1 MEHKYQMI
9 ADRLYRVKLVKKGN
23 HWIAIGLTAFT
34 LTAFTLGLGPTTIDA
49 ASLLPWRATT
59 PAEIAPRI
67 APTDQTYTFRAGDT
81 LWALAQVLGIDYH
94 TLMEWNG
101 LHEGDQYH
109 IPVGTVVKI
118 RGNHVTMTTPD
129 GRKLIDR
136 NLPPQAWRTQIGTT
150 NTILWPQVSSGRSSE
165 PIGTFGGLGTAA
177 TPLDQGSQPTTK
189 GDKPTVSVTP
199 GGEVP
204 ATSASGSAS
213 ETPTSGTD
221 TPVTSGDKPTSS
233 ATLGGE
239 VPATSAS
246 GAAGETPTSGTD
258 TPATSGNNSTTSVT
272 PGGEVPAT
280 SASGSA
286 SETPTSGT
294 DTPVTSGDKPTSS
307 ATLGGEA
314 PATSA
319 SGAAGETPTSGTDT
333 PVTSGDNPT
342 TSATPGGKTPATS
355 DSGTASETPTSGTD
369 TPVTSGDNPTSS
381 ATPGGKTPATS
392 DSGTASETPTSGTD
406 TPVTSGDNPTTSVT
420 PGREAPATSDSSTA
434 SETPTSGTETPVTS
448 GDNPTSSV
456 TPGRETPATSDSS
469 TASETPTSGTDTP
482 VTSGDNPTT
491 SVTPGREA
499 PATSGSASAGETPS
513 SGTETPATSGDNPTT
528 SVTPGR
534 EAPTT
539 SDSSTTSE
547 TPTSGT
553 DTPVTSG
560 DNPTTSATS
569 GGKAPATSASGS
581 ASETPTSGT
590 ETPVTSG
597 DNPTSSATLGGE
609 VPATSASGAA
619 GETPTSGTD
628 TPATSGNNST
638 TSVTPGGEVPATSA
652 SGSAS
657 ETPTSGT
664 ETPVTSG
671 DKPTSSA
678 TLGGEA
684 PATSASGA
692 AGETPT
698 SGTDTP
704 VTSGDKP
711 TSSATLG
718 GEAPATSASGAA
730 GETPTSGTDT
740 PVTSGDKPTSSA
752 TSGGEA
758 PATSGSTSAG
768 ETPTSGTDTPATS
781 ASGSAGETPTSG
793 TDTPATSGDNPTS
806 GSGAS
811 GEQPQSIDEVKP
823 TPRPQPKIDL
833 QPLQRRLLTG
843 QNVMTT
849 AAYYNADAAK
859 QLAYRTALAAASQLQ
874 YDPQVT
880 AEQMQAAIAQ
890 IDTAQATLDGQATD
904 FKAATI
910 LLKRY
915 DQRDQD
921 PRYHNATTTAQ
932 APYDEAVAALQ
943 KLMTT
948 PAVTQAMLDAA
959 VAQVEAT
966 QAKLDGAI
974 LSPAEQAKV
983 DAINEFKAT
992 VAYYQTAL
1000 QYVSP
1005 EYLPYAQSMLQFR
1018 GTNVL
1023 PYLNTYTTE
1032 DIQKNQTIL
1041 KQSMDLY
1048 IQSSAQQMQGR
1059 RDLEAAVTALQ
1070 NLVATRLT
1078 LYNEI
1083 NRVNDFIKG
1092 AQAMLADPDQAYQ
1105 YESQAATLQEVLTSA
1120 EAAQAAADKLI
1131 ADNNV
1136 RRQEALKQLMAEQ
1149 VPGTSTYVQYAD
1161 EHYKLTTTLKK
1172 VVERAELVNATLPY
1186 QGSVY
1191 EGAPLDPEYL
1201 QYRTVEDY
1209 LQVGTPAYDQLVA
1222 TVDRLKGQLQAEL
1235 EAGRGG
1241 QDAIN
1246 GDVTKAIRTVP
1257 TDADVAALKPLLN
1270 LADAYS
1276 QRMLKSVNLMRF
1288 AIGERPLELAPL
1300 NDKRKAMLAVHALA
1314 EYQAGLMPQFA
1325 GYSHLGSI
1333 AVLLAPH
1340 TMTAG
1345 YNENTYPSGNPPVIS
1360 QHLTPEYLADMES
1373 RLVLME
1379 GIKYFEGFFT
1389 DKEAKSG
1396 HFTTIIDMDH
1406 QYFYGVPII
1415 GTMDQVG
1422 NGFTKY
1428 RISSTGLF
1436 YQVADDNYK
1445 WWLRHFDSWP
1455 KVNPDTDLDKTDF
1468 SNL

>member
-1 MEHKYQMI
+1 MP
-9 ADRLYRVKLVKKGN
+9 ATSGDN
-23 HWIAIGLTAFT
+23 
-34 LTAFTLGLGPTTIDA
+34 PTTSA
-49 ASLLPWRATT
+49 
-59 PAEIAPRI
+59 
-67 APTDQTYTFRAGDT
+67 
-81 LWALAQVLGIDYH
+81 
-94 TLMEWNG
+94 
-101 LHEGDQYH
+101 
-109 IPVGTVVKI
+109 
-118 RGNHVTMTTPD
+118 
-129 GRKLIDR
+129 
-136 NLPPQAWRTQIGTT
+136 
-150 NTILWPQVSSGRSSE
+150 
-165 PIGTFGGLGTAA
+165 
-177 TPLDQGSQPTTK
+177 
-189 GDKPTVSVTP
+189 TP
-199 GGEVP
+199 GGEAP
-204 ATSASGSAS
+204 ATSD
-213 ETPTSGTD
+213 SGT
-221 TPVTSGDKPTSS
+221 
-233 ATLGGE
+233 
-239 VPATSAS
+239 
-246 GAAGETPTSGTD
+246 AGETPASGTD
-258 TPATSGNNSTTSVT
+258 TPATSGDNPTTSVT

-294 DTPVTSGDKPTSS
+294 DTP
-307 ATLGGEA
+307 AT
-314 PATSA
+314 
-319 SGAAGETPTSGTDT
+319 
-333 PVTSGDNPT
+333 
-342 TSATPGGKTPATS
+342 
-355 DSGTASETPTSGTD
+355 
-369 TPVTSGDNPTSS
+369 
-381 ATPGGKTPATS
+381 
-392 DSGTASETPTSGTD
+392 
-406 TPVTSGDNPTTSVT
+406 
-420 PGREAPATSDSSTA
+420 
-434 SETPTSGTETPVTS
+434 
-448 GDNPTSSV
+448 
-456 TPGRETPATSDSS
+456 
-469 TASETPTSGTDTP
+469 
-482 VTSGDNPTT
+482 
-491 SVTPGREA
+491 
-499 PATSGSASAGETPS
+499 
-513 SGTETPATSGDNPTT
+513 
-528 SVTPGR
+528 
-534 EAPTT
+534 
-539 SDSSTTSE
+539 
-547 TPTSGT
+547 
-553 DTPVTSG
+553 
-560 DNPTTSATS
+560 
-569 GGKAPATSASGS
+569 
-581 ASETPTSGT
+581 
-590 ETPVTSG
+590 
-597 DNPTSSATLGGE
+597 
-609 VPATSASGAA
+609 
-619 GETPTSGTD
+619 
-628 TPATSGNNST
+628 
-638 TSVTPGGEVPATSA
+638 
-652 SGSAS
+652 
-657 ETPTSGT
+657 
-664 ETPVTSG
+664 
-671 DKPTSSA
+671 
-678 TLGGEA
+678 
-684 PATSASGA
+684 
-692 AGETPT
+692 
-698 SGTDTP
+698 
-704 VTSGDKP
+704 
-711 TSSATLG
+711 
-718 GEAPATSASGAA
+718 
-730 GETPTSGTDT
+730 
-740 PVTSGDKPTSSA
+740 
-752 TSGGEA
+752 
-758 PATSGSTSAG
+758 
-768 ETPTSGTDTPATS
+768 
-781 ASGSAGETPTSG
+781 
-793 TDTPATSGDNPTS
+793 
-806 GSGAS
+806 S

-890 IDTAQATLDGQATD
+890 IDTAQAALDGQATD

-966 QAKLDGAI
+966 QAELDGAI
-974 LSPAEQAKV
+974 LNPAEQAKV

-1005 EYLPYAQSMLQFR
+1005 EYRQAAEGILQAY
-1018 GTNVL
+1018 GINVL
-1023 PYLNTYTTE
+1023 PNLKTYTTQG
-1032 DIQKNQTIL
+1032 IQDNLTQL
-1041 KQSMDLY
+1041 KRWMDLY

-1092 AQAMLADPDQAYQ
+1092 AQAILADPDQAYQ

-1276 QRMLKSVNLMRF
+1276 QRMLKTVNLMRF

>member
-204 ATSASGSAS
+204 ATS
-213 ETPTSGTD
+213 D
-221 TPVTSGDKPTSS
+221 SS
-233 ATLGGE
+233 
-239 VPATSAS
+239 P
-246 GAAGETPTSGTD
+246 
-258 TPATSGNNSTTSVT
+258 
-272 PGGEVPAT
+272 
-280 SASGSA
+280 
-286 SETPTSGT
+286 
-294 DTPVTSGDKPTSS
+294 
-307 ATLGGEA
+307 
-314 PATSA
+314 
-319 SGAAGETPTSGTDT
+319 AGETPTSGTDT
-333 PVTSGDNPT
+333 PVTSGEHPT
-342 TSATPGGKTPATS
+342 TSATPGG
-355 DSGTASETPTSGTD
+355 
-369 TPVTSGDNPTSS
+369 
-381 ATPGGKTPATS
+381 
-392 DSGTASETPTSGTD
+392 
-406 TPVTSGDNPTTSVT
+406 
-420 PGREAPATSDSSTA
+420 
-434 SETPTSGTETPVTS
+434 
-448 GDNPTSSV
+448 
-456 TPGRETPATSDSS
+456 ETPATSS
-469 TASETPTSGTDTP
+469 
-482 VTSGDNPTT
+482 
-491 SVTPGREA
+491 
-499 PATSGSASAGETPS
+499 SASAGETPTS
-513 SGTETPATSGDNPTT
+513 ETDTPATSGDNPTT
-528 SVTPGR
+528 SATPGG
-534 EAPTT
+534 EVPAT
-539 SDSSTTSE
+539 SDS
-547 TPTSGT
+547 
-553 DTPVTSG
+553 
-560 DNPTTSATS
+560 
-569 GGKAPATSASGS
+569 GS
-581 ASETPTSGT
+581 VGETPTSGT
-590 ETPVTSG
+590 ETPATSD
-597 DNPTSSATLGGE
+597 DNPTT
-609 VPATSASGAA
+609 
-619 GETPTSGTD
+619 
-628 TPATSGNNST
+628 
-638 TSVTPGGEVPATSA
+638 
-652 SGSAS
+652 
-657 ETPTSGT
+657 
-664 ETPVTSG
+664 
-671 DKPTSSA
+671 
-678 TLGGEA
+678 
-684 PATSASGA
+684 
-692 AGETPT
+692 
-698 SGTDTP
+698 
-704 VTSGDKP
+704 
-711 TSSATLG
+711 
-718 GEAPATSASGAA
+718 
-730 GETPTSGTDT
+730 
-740 PVTSGDKPTSSA
+740 SA

-932 APYDEAVAALQ
+932 APYDEAVAVLQ

-1276 QRMLKSVNLMRF
+1276 QRMLKTVNLMRF

>member
-1 MEHKYQMI
+1 MKHKYQMI

-23 HWIAIGLTAFT
+23 HWIAIGLTS
-34 LTAFTLGLGPTTIDA
+34 FTLGLGLTTIDAANA

-150 NTILWPQVSSGRSSE
+150 NAILWPQVSSGRSSE

-177 TPLDQGSQPTTK
+177 TPLDRGSQPTTK

-204 ATSASGSAS
+204 ATSASASAS
-213 ETPTSGTD
+213 ETPTTGTETPVTSGDNPTSSATPGGEVPATSASDSASETPTSGTDTPATSDSASASETPTSGTETPVTSDSGSVGETPTSGTD
-221 TPVTSGDKPTSS
+221 TPVTSGDNPTTSATPSGKTPATSDSSTASETPTTGTETPVTSGNNPTSS
-233 ATLGGE
+233 VTSGGE
-239 VPATSAS
+239 APATSGSAS
-246 GAAGETPTSGTD
+246 AGKTPTSGTD
-258 TPATSGNNSTTSVT
+258 TPATSGDNPTTSATPGGKAPATSDSSTASETPTTGTDTPVTSGDNPTTSVT

-294 DTPVTSGDKPTSS
+294 DTP
-307 ATLGGEA
+307 
-314 PATSA
+314 
-319 SGAAGETPTSGTDT
+319 
-333 PVTSGDNPT
+333 
-342 TSATPGGKTPATS
+342 
-355 DSGTASETPTSGTD
+355 
-369 TPVTSGDNPTSS
+369 
-381 ATPGGKTPATS
+381 
-392 DSGTASETPTSGTD
+392 
-406 TPVTSGDNPTTSVT
+406 
-420 PGREAPATSDSSTA
+420 
-434 SETPTSGTETPVTS
+434 
-448 GDNPTSSV
+448 
-456 TPGRETPATSDSS
+456 
-469 TASETPTSGTDTP
+469 
-482 VTSGDNPTT
+482 
-491 SVTPGREA
+491 
-499 PATSGSASAGETPS
+499 
-513 SGTETPATSGDNPTT
+513 
-528 SVTPGR
+528 
-534 EAPTT
+534 
-539 SDSSTTSE
+539 
-547 TPTSGT
+547 
-553 DTPVTSG
+553 
-560 DNPTTSATS
+560 
-569 GGKAPATSASGS
+569 ATSASGS
-581 ASETPTSGT
+581 
-590 ETPVTSG
+590 
-597 DNPTSSATLGGE
+597 
-609 VPATSASGAA
+609 
-619 GETPTSGTD
+619 
-628 TPATSGNNST
+628 
-638 TSVTPGGEVPATSA
+638 
-652 SGSAS
+652 
-657 ETPTSGT
+657 
-664 ETPVTSG
+664 
-671 DKPTSSA
+671 
-678 TLGGEA
+678 
-684 PATSASGA
+684 
-692 AGETPT
+692 
-698 SGTDTP
+698 
-704 VTSGDKP
+704 
-711 TSSATLG
+711 
-718 GEAPATSASGAA
+718 A

-781 ASGSAGETPTSG
+781 GNNPTSSATPGGEVPATSASGSAGETPSSGTDTPATSASGSAGEMPTSG

-806 GSGAS
+806 DSGAS

-843 QNVMTT
+843 QSVMTT

-890 IDTAQATLDGQATD
+890 IDTAQAALDGQATD

-1059 RDLEAAVTALQ
+1059 RDLEAAVAALQ

-1276 QRMLKSVNLMRF
+1276 QRMLKTVNLMRF

>member
-1 MEHKYQMI
+1 MKHKYQMI

-34 LTAFTLGLGPTTIDA
+34 LGLGLTTIDA

-129 GRKLIDR
+129 GRKLIDQ

-213 ETPTSGTD
+213 ETPTSGTDTPVTSGDKPTSSATLGGEAPATSASGAAGETPTSGTD

-333 PVTSGDNPT
+333 PVTSGD
-342 TSATPGGKTPATS
+342 
-355 DSGTASETPTSGTD
+355 
-369 TPVTSGDNPTSS
+369 
-381 ATPGGKTPATS
+381 
-392 DSGTASETPTSGTD
+392 
-406 TPVTSGDNPTTSVT
+406 
-420 PGREAPATSDSSTA
+420 
-434 SETPTSGTETPVTS
+434 
-448 GDNPTSSV
+448 
-456 TPGRETPATSDSS
+456 
-469 TASETPTSGTDTP
+469 
-482 VTSGDNPTT
+482 
-491 SVTPGREA
+491 
-499 PATSGSASAGETPS
+499 
-513 SGTETPATSGDNPTT
+513 
-528 SVTPGR
+528 
-534 EAPTT
+534 
-539 SDSSTTSE
+539 
-547 TPTSGT
+547 
-553 DTPVTSG
+553 
-560 DNPTTSATS
+560 
-569 GGKAPATSASGS
+569 
-581 ASETPTSGT
+581 
-590 ETPVTSG
+590 
-597 DNPTSSATLGGE
+597 
-609 VPATSASGAA
+609 
-619 GETPTSGTD
+619 
-628 TPATSGNNST
+628 
-638 TSVTPGGEVPATSA
+638 
-652 SGSAS
+652 
-657 ETPTSGT
+657 
-664 ETPVTSG
+664 
-671 DKPTSSA
+671 
-678 TLGGEA
+678 
-684 PATSASGA
+684 
-692 AGETPT
+692 
-698 SGTDTP
+698 
-704 VTSGDKP
+704 
-711 TSSATLG
+711 
-718 GEAPATSASGAA
+718 
-730 GETPTSGTDT
+730 
-740 PVTSGDKPTSSA
+740 KPTSSA

-811 GEQPQSIDEVKP
+811 GKQPQSIDEVKP

-1105 YESQAATLQEVLTSA
+1105 YESQAAKLKEVLTSA

-1276 QRMLKSVNLMRF
+1276 QRMLKTVNLMRF

-1415 GTMDQVG
+1415 GTMDAIG

>member
-1 MEHKYQMI
+1 MKNKYQMI

-23 HWIAIGLTAFT
+23 HWITIG
-34 LTAFTLGLGPTTIDA
+34 LTAFTLGLGLTTIDA

-150 NTILWPQVSSGRSSE
+150 NAILWPQVSSGRSSE
-165 PIGTFGGLGTAA
+165 PIGTFGGLRTAA
-177 TPLDQGSQPTTK
+177 TPLDRGNQPTTK
-189 GDKPTVSVTP
+189 GDNPTVSVTPGGEAPATSDSGAAGETPTSGTDTPATSGNNPTTSVTPGGEAPATSDSSTASETPSSGTETPATSGNNPTSSATP

-204 ATSASGSAS
+204 ATSASGSAGETPS
-213 ETPTSGTD
+213 SGTDTPATSGEHPTSSATPGGEVPATSASGSAGETPTSGTD
-221 TPVTSGDKPTSS
+221 TPATSGEHPTSS
-233 ATLGGE
+233 ATPGGE

-294 DTPVTSGDKPTSS
+294 DTP
-307 ATLGGEA
+307 
-314 PATSA
+314 
-319 SGAAGETPTSGTDT
+319 
-333 PVTSGDNPT
+333 
-342 TSATPGGKTPATS
+342 
-355 DSGTASETPTSGTD
+355 
-369 TPVTSGDNPTSS
+369 
-381 ATPGGKTPATS
+381 
-392 DSGTASETPTSGTD
+392 
-406 TPVTSGDNPTTSVT
+406 
-420 PGREAPATSDSSTA
+420 
-434 SETPTSGTETPVTS
+434 
-448 GDNPTSSV
+448 
-456 TPGRETPATSDSS
+456 
-469 TASETPTSGTDTP
+469 
-482 VTSGDNPTT
+482 
-491 SVTPGREA
+491 
-499 PATSGSASAGETPS
+499 
-513 SGTETPATSGDNPTT
+513 ATSGDTPTT
-528 SVTPGR
+528 
-534 EAPTT
+534 
-539 SDSSTTSE
+539 
-547 TPTSGT
+547 
-553 DTPVTSG
+553 
-560 DNPTTSATS
+560 
-569 GGKAPATSASGS
+569 
-581 ASETPTSGT
+581 
-590 ETPVTSG
+590 
-597 DNPTSSATLGGE
+597 
-609 VPATSASGAA
+609 
-619 GETPTSGTD
+619 
-628 TPATSGNNST
+628 
-638 TSVTPGGEVPATSA
+638 
-652 SGSAS
+652 
-657 ETPTSGT
+657 
-664 ETPVTSG
+664 
-671 DKPTSSA
+671 
-678 TLGGEA
+678 
-684 PATSASGA
+684 
-692 AGETPT
+692 
-698 SGTDTP
+698 
-704 VTSGDKP
+704 
-711 TSSATLG
+711 SATLG

-781 ASGSAGETPTSG
+781 GEHPTSSATPGGEVPATSASGSAGETPTSGTDTPATSASGSAGETPSSG

-811 GEQPQSIDEVKP
+811 GEQPQSIGEVKP

-833 QPLQRRLLTG
+833 QPLQRRLLTS
-843 QNVMTT
+843 QSVMTKAT
-849 AAYYNADAAK
+849 YYNADAAK
-859 QLAYRTALAAASQLQ
+859 QLAYRTALAAAGQLQ

-880 AEQMQAAIAQ
+880 TEQMQAAIAQ
-890 IDTAQATLDGQATD
+890 IDAAQAALDGQTTD
-904 FKAATI
+904 FNAATI

-921 PRYHNATTTAQ
+921 LRYHNATTTAQ

-966 QAKLDGAI
+966 QAKLDGAV

-1005 EYLPYAQSMLQFR
+1005 EYHQAAEGILQAY
-1018 GTNVL
+1018 GLNVL
-1023 PYLNTYTTE
+1023 PNLKTYTTQG
-1032 DIQKNQTIL
+1032 IQDNLTQL
-1041 KQSMDLY
+1041 KRWMDLY

-1059 RDLEAAVTALQ
+1059 RDLEAAVADLQ

-1105 YESQAATLQEVLTSA
+1105 YESQAATLKEVLTSA

-1276 QRMLKSVNLMRF
+1276 QRMLKTVNLMRF

-1415 GTMDQVG
+1415 GMMDQVG

-1445 WWLRHFDSWP
+1445 WWLRHFDSCP

>member
-34 LTAFTLGLGPTTIDA
+34 LGLGLTTIDA

-136 NLPPQAWRTQIGTT
+136 NLPPQVWRTQIGTT
-150 NTILWPQVSSGRSSE
+150 NAILWPQVSSGRSSE

-221 TPVTSGDKPTSS
+221 I
-233 ATLGGE
+233 
-239 VPATSAS
+239 
-246 GAAGETPTSGTD
+246 
-258 TPATSGNNSTTSVT
+258 
-272 PGGEVPAT
+272 
-280 SASGSA
+280 
-286 SETPTSGT
+286 
-294 DTPVTSGDKPTSS
+294 
-307 ATLGGEA
+307 
-314 PATSA
+314 
-319 SGAAGETPTSGTDT
+319 
-333 PVTSGDNPT
+333 PVTSGDNPM
-342 TSATPGGKTPATS
+342 TSATPGG
-355 DSGTASETPTSGTD
+355 
-369 TPVTSGDNPTSS
+369 
-381 ATPGGKTPATS
+381 
-392 DSGTASETPTSGTD
+392 
-406 TPVTSGDNPTTSVT
+406 
-420 PGREAPATSDSSTA
+420 EAPATSDSSTA
-434 SETPTSGTETPVTS
+434 SETPTSETDTPATS
-448 GDNPTSSV
+448 GDIPTTSA
-456 TPGRETPATSDSS
+456 TLGGEAPATSDSGV
-469 TASETPTSGTDTP
+469 AGETPTSGTDTP
-482 VTSGDNPTT
+482 ATSDDNPTT
-491 SVTPGREA
+491 SATPGGEV
-499 PATSGSASAGETPS
+499 PATSDSGSVGETPT

-528 SVTPGR
+528 SATPGG
-534 EAPTT
+534 EAPAT
-539 SDSSTTSE
+539 SASASAGE
-547 TPTSGT
+547 TPSSGT
-553 DTPVTSG
+553 DTPATSG
-560 DNPTTSATS
+560 DNPTTSATP
-569 GGKAPATSASGS
+569 GGEAPATSD
-581 ASETPTSGT
+581 SGT
-590 ETPVTSG
+590 
-597 DNPTSSATLGGE
+597 
-609 VPATSASGAA
+609 A

-628 TPATSGNNST
+628 TPATSGDNPT
-638 TSVTPGGEVPATSA
+638 TSATP
-652 SGSAS
+652 
-657 ETPTSGT
+657 
-664 ETPVTSG
+664 
-671 DKPTSSA
+671 
-678 TLGGEA
+678 GGEA
-684 PATSASGA
+684 PATSDSSTAS
-692 AGETPT
+692 
-698 SGTDTP
+698 
-704 VTSGDKP
+704 K
-711 TSSATLG
+711 
-718 GEAPATSASGAA
+718 
-730 GETPTSGTDT
+730 
-740 PVTSGDKPTSSA
+740 
-752 TSGGEA
+752 
-758 PATSGSTSAG
+758 
-768 ETPTSGTDTPATS
+768 
-781 ASGSAGETPTSG
+781 TPTSG

-811 GEQPQSIDEVKP
+811 DEQPQSIDEVKP

-843 QNVMTT
+843 QSVMTT

-890 IDTAQATLDGQATD
+890 IDAAQAALDGQATD
-904 FKAATI
+904 FNVATI

-915 DQRDQD
+915 DQREQD

-948 PAVTQAMLDAA
+948 PAVTQAMLDAT

-1005 EYLPYAQSMLQFR
+1005 EYRQAAEGILQAY
-1018 GTNVL
+1018 GINVL
-1023 PYLNTYTTE
+1023 PNLKTYTTQG
-1032 DIQKNQTIL
+1032 IQDNQASL
-1041 KQSMDLY
+1041 KRWMDLY

-1059 RDLEAAVTALQ
+1059 RDLEAAVIALQ

-1136 RRQEALKQLMAEQ
+1136 RRQEALEQLMAEQ

-1201 QYRTVEDY
+1201 QYRTVGDY

-1276 QRMLKSVNLMRF
+1276 QRMLKTVNLMRF
-1288 AIGERPLELAPL
+1288 AIGEHPLELAPL

>member
-1 MEHKYQMI
+1 MKHKYQMI

-34 LTAFTLGLGPTTIDA
+34 LGLGLTTIDA

-150 NTILWPQVSSGRSSE
+150 NAILWPQVSSGRSSE
-165 PIGTFGGLGTAA
+165 PIGTFGGLRTAA
-177 TPLDQGSQPTTK
+177 TPLDRGSQPTTK

-199 GGEVP
+199 GGEAPTTSGSASAGETPSSGTDTPATSGDNPTSSATPSGEVP
-204 ATSASGSAS
+204 ATSDSGLAG
-213 ETPTSGTD
+213 ETPTSGTE
-221 TPVTSGDKPTSS
+221 TPATSGDTPTTS
-233 ATLGGE
+233 ATPGGE
-239 VPATSAS
+239 VPATSDSGTADETPTSGSAS
-246 GAAGETPTSGTD
+246 AGETPSSGTDTPATSGDNPTSSATPSGEAPATSDSGTAGETPSSGMDTPATSGDNPTSSTTPGGEAPATSDSGTAGETPTSGTD
-258 TPATSGNNSTTSVT
+258 TPATSG
-272 PGGEVPAT
+272 E
-280 SASGSA
+280 
-286 SETPTSGT
+286 
-294 DTPVTSGDKPTSS
+294 
-307 ATLGGEA
+307 
-314 PATSA
+314 
-319 SGAAGETPTSGTDT
+319 
-333 PVTSGDNPT
+333 
-342 TSATPGGKTPATS
+342 
-355 DSGTASETPTSGTD
+355 
-369 TPVTSGDNPTSS
+369 
-381 ATPGGKTPATS
+381 
-392 DSGTASETPTSGTD
+392 
-406 TPVTSGDNPTTSVT
+406 
-420 PGREAPATSDSSTA
+420 
-434 SETPTSGTETPVTS
+434 
-448 GDNPTSSV
+448 
-456 TPGRETPATSDSS
+456 
-469 TASETPTSGTDTP
+469 
-482 VTSGDNPTT
+482 
-491 SVTPGREA
+491 
-499 PATSGSASAGETPS
+499 
-513 SGTETPATSGDNPTT
+513 
-528 SVTPGR
+528 
-534 EAPTT
+534 
-539 SDSSTTSE
+539 
-547 TPTSGT
+547 
-553 DTPVTSG
+553 
-560 DNPTTSATS
+560 
-569 GGKAPATSASGS
+569 
-581 ASETPTSGT
+581 
-590 ETPVTSG
+590 
-597 DNPTSSATLGGE
+597 
-609 VPATSASGAA
+609 
-619 GETPTSGTD
+619 
-628 TPATSGNNST
+628 
-638 TSVTPGGEVPATSA
+638 
-652 SGSAS
+652 
-657 ETPTSGT
+657 
-664 ETPVTSG
+664 
-671 DKPTSSA
+671 
-678 TLGGEA
+678 
-684 PATSASGA
+684 
-692 AGETPT
+692 
-698 SGTDTP
+698 
-704 VTSGDKP
+704 
-711 TSSATLG
+711 
-718 GEAPATSASGAA
+718 
-730 GETPTSGTDT
+730 
-740 PVTSGDKPTSSA
+740 
-752 TSGGEA
+752 
-758 PATSGSTSAG
+758 
-768 ETPTSGTDTPATS
+768 
-781 ASGSAGETPTSG
+781 
-793 TDTPATSGDNPTS
+793 NPTS

-833 QPLQRRLLTG
+833 QPLQRRLLTS
-843 QNVMTT
+843 QNVMAT

-890 IDTAQATLDGQATD
+890 IDAAQAALDGQATD

-1005 EYLPYAQSMLQFR
+1005 EYHQAAEGILQAY
-1018 GTNVL
+1018 GLNVL
-1023 PYLNTYTTE
+1023 PNLKTYTTQG
-1032 DIQKNQTIL
+1032 IQDNLTQL
-1041 KQSMDLY
+1041 KRWMDLY

-1059 RDLEAAVTALQ
+1059 RDLEAAVADLQ

-1276 QRMLKSVNLMRF
+1276 QRMLKTVNLMRF

>member
-280 SASGSA
+280 SAS
-286 SETPTSGT
+286 
-294 DTPVTSGDKPTSS
+294 V
-307 ATLGGEA
+307 
-314 PATSA
+314 
-319 SGAAGETPTSGTDT
+319 
-333 PVTSGDNPT
+333 
-342 TSATPGGKTPATS
+342 
-355 DSGTASETPTSGTD
+355 
-369 TPVTSGDNPTSS
+369 
-381 ATPGGKTPATS
+381 
-392 DSGTASETPTSGTD
+392 
-406 TPVTSGDNPTTSVT
+406 
-420 PGREAPATSDSSTA
+420 
-434 SETPTSGTETPVTS
+434 
-448 GDNPTSSV
+448 
-456 TPGRETPATSDSS
+456 
-469 TASETPTSGTDTP
+469 
-482 VTSGDNPTT
+482 
-491 SVTPGREA
+491 
-499 PATSGSASAGETPS
+499 
-513 SGTETPATSGDNPTT
+513 
-528 SVTPGR
+528 
-534 EAPTT
+534 
-539 SDSSTTSE
+539 
-547 TPTSGT
+547 
-553 DTPVTSG
+553 
-560 DNPTTSATS
+560 
-569 GGKAPATSASGS
+569 S

-590 ETPVTSG
+590 E
-597 DNPTSSATLGGE
+597 
-609 VPATSASGAA
+609 
-619 GETPTSGTD
+619 
-628 TPATSGNNST
+628 
-638 TSVTPGGEVPATSA
+638 
-652 SGSAS
+652 
-657 ETPTSGT
+657 
-664 ETPVTSG
+664 
-671 DKPTSSA
+671 
-678 TLGGEA
+678 
-684 PATSASGA
+684 
-692 AGETPT
+692 
-698 SGTDTP
+698 TP

-781 ASGSAGETPTSG
+781 ASGAAGETPTSG

-1276 QRMLKSVNLMRF
+1276 QRMLKTVNLMRF

>member
-34 LTAFTLGLGPTTIDA
+34 LGLGLTTIDA

-136 NLPPQAWRTQIGTT
+136 NLPPQVWRTQIGTT
-150 NTILWPQVSSGRSSE
+150 NAILWPQVSSGRSSE

-204 ATSASGSAS
+204 ATSDSSTAS

-221 TPVTSGDKPTSS
+221 TPVTSGDNPTTS
-233 ATLGGE
+233 ATPGGE
-239 VPATSAS
+239 APATSDSSTAS
-246 GAAGETPTSGTD
+246 ETPTSETD
-258 TPATSGNNSTTSVT
+258 TPATSGDNPTT
-272 PGGEVPAT
+272 
-280 SASGSA
+280 
-286 SETPTSGT
+286 
-294 DTPVTSGDKPTSS
+294 S

-314 PATSA
+314 PATSD
-319 SGAAGETPTSGTDT
+319 SGVAGETPTSGTDT

-342 TSATPGGKTPATS
+342 TSATPGGETPATS
-355 DSGTASETPTSGTD
+355 SSASAGETPTS
-369 TPVTSGDNPTSS
+369 
-381 ATPGGKTPATS
+381 
-392 DSGTASETPTSGTD
+392 ETD
-406 TPVTSGDNPTTSVT
+406 TPVTSGDNPTTSAT
-420 PGREAPATSDSSTA
+420 PGGEVPATSDSGSVG
-434 SETPTSGTETPVTS
+434 ETPT
-448 GDNPTSSV
+448 
-456 TPGRETPATSDSS
+456 
-469 TASETPTSGTDTP
+469 
-482 VTSGDNPTT
+482 
-491 SVTPGREA
+491 
-499 PATSGSASAGETPS
+499 

-528 SVTPGR
+528 SATPGG
-534 EAPTT
+534 E
-539 SDSSTTSE
+539 
-547 TPTSGT
+547 
-553 DTPVTSG
+553 
-560 DNPTTSATS
+560 
-569 GGKAPATSASGS
+569 APATSDSTS

-590 ETPVTSG
+590 ETPATSG
-597 DNPTSSATLGGE
+597 DNPTTSAT
-609 VPATSASGAA
+609 P
-619 GETPTSGTD
+619 
-628 TPATSGNNST
+628 
-638 TSVTPGGEVPATSA
+638 
-652 SGSAS
+652 
-657 ETPTSGT
+657 
-664 ETPVTSG
+664 
-671 DKPTSSA
+671 
-678 TLGGEA
+678 GGEA
-684 PATSASGA
+684 PATSDS
-692 AGETPT
+692 
-698 SGTDTP
+698 
-704 VTSGDKP
+704 
-711 TSSATLG
+711 
-718 GEAPATSASGAA
+718 TSAS
-730 GETPTSGTDT
+730 
-740 PVTSGDKPTSSA
+740 
-752 TSGGEA
+752 
-758 PATSGSTSAG
+758 
-768 ETPTSGTDTPATS
+768 
-781 ASGSAGETPTSG
+781 ETPTSG

-843 QNVMTT
+843 QSVMTT

-890 IDTAQATLDGQATD
+890 IDAAQAALDGQATD
-904 FKAATI
+904 FNVATI

-915 DQRDQD
+915 DQREQD

-1005 EYLPYAQSMLQFR
+1005 EYRQAAEGILQAY
-1018 GTNVL
+1018 GINVL
-1023 PYLNTYTTE
+1023 PNLKTYTTQG
-1032 DIQKNQTIL
+1032 IQDNQASL
-1041 KQSMDLY
+1041 KRWMDLY

-1059 RDLEAAVTALQ
+1059 RDLEAAVIALQ

-1136 RRQEALKQLMAEQ
+1136 RRQEALEQLMAEQ

-1201 QYRTVEDY
+1201 QYRTVGDY

-1276 QRMLKSVNLMRF
+1276 QRMLKTVNLMRF
-1288 AIGERPLELAPL
+1288 AIGEHPLELAPL

>member
-34 LTAFTLGLGPTTIDA
+34 LGLGLTTIDA

-136 NLPPQAWRTQIGTT
+136 NLPPQVWRTQIGTT
-150 NTILWPQVSSGRSSE
+150 NAILWPQVSSGRSSE

-204 ATSASGSAS
+204 ATSDSSTAS

-221 TPVTSGDKPTSS
+221 TPVTSGDNPTTS
-233 ATLGGE
+233 ATPGGE
-239 VPATSAS
+239 APATSDSSTAS
-246 GAAGETPTSGTD
+246 ETPTSETD
-258 TPATSGNNSTTSVT
+258 TPATSGDNPTT
-272 PGGEVPAT
+272 
-280 SASGSA
+280 
-286 SETPTSGT
+286 
-294 DTPVTSGDKPTSS
+294 S

-314 PATSA
+314 PATSD
-319 SGAAGETPTSGTDT
+319 SGVAGETPTSGTDT

-342 TSATPGGKTPATS
+342 TSATPGG
-355 DSGTASETPTSGTD
+355 
-369 TPVTSGDNPTSS
+369 
-381 ATPGGKTPATS
+381 
-392 DSGTASETPTSGTD
+392 
-406 TPVTSGDNPTTSVT
+406 
-420 PGREAPATSDSSTA
+420 
-434 SETPTSGTETPVTS
+434 
-448 GDNPTSSV
+448 
-456 TPGRETPATSDSS
+456 ETPATSS
-469 TASETPTSGTDTP
+469 
-482 VTSGDNPTT
+482 
-491 SVTPGREA
+491 
-499 PATSGSASAGETPS
+499 SASAGETPTS
-513 SGTETPATSGDNPTT
+513 ETDTPATSGDNPTT
-528 SVTPGR
+528 SATPGG
-534 EAPTT
+534 EVPAT
-539 SDSSTTSE
+539 SDS
-547 TPTSGT
+547 
-553 DTPVTSG
+553 
-560 DNPTTSATS
+560 
-569 GGKAPATSASGS
+569 GS
-581 ASETPTSGT
+581 VGETPTSGT
-590 ETPVTSG
+590 ETPATSD
-597 DNPTSSATLGGE
+597 DNPTTSAT
-609 VPATSASGAA
+609 P
-619 GETPTSGTD
+619 
-628 TPATSGNNST
+628 
-638 TSVTPGGEVPATSA
+638 
-652 SGSAS
+652 
-657 ETPTSGT
+657 
-664 ETPVTSG
+664 
-671 DKPTSSA
+671 
-678 TLGGEA
+678 GGEA
-684 PATSASGA
+684 PATSDS
-692 AGETPT
+692 
-698 SGTDTP
+698 
-704 VTSGDKP
+704 
-711 TSSATLG
+711 
-718 GEAPATSASGAA
+718 TSAS
-730 GETPTSGTDT
+730 
-740 PVTSGDKPTSSA
+740 
-752 TSGGEA
+752 
-758 PATSGSTSAG
+758 
-768 ETPTSGTDTPATS
+768 
-781 ASGSAGETPTSG
+781 ETPTSG

-843 QNVMTT
+843 QSVMTT

-890 IDTAQATLDGQATD
+890 IDAAQAALDGQATD
-904 FKAATI
+904 FNVATI

-915 DQRDQD
+915 DQREQD

-1005 EYLPYAQSMLQFR
+1005 EYRQAAEGILQAY
-1018 GTNVL
+1018 GINVL
-1023 PYLNTYTTE
+1023 PNLKTYTTQG
-1032 DIQKNQTIL
+1032 IQDNQASL
-1041 KQSMDLY
+1041 KRWMDLY

-1059 RDLEAAVTALQ
+1059 RDLEAAVIALQ

-1136 RRQEALKQLMAEQ
+1136 RRQEALEQLMAEQ

-1201 QYRTVEDY
+1201 QYRTVGDY

-1276 QRMLKSVNLMRF
+1276 QRMLKTVNLMRF
-1288 AIGERPLELAPL
+1288 AIGEHPLELAPL

>member
-280 SASGSA
+280 SASVSA
-286 SETPTSGT
+286 S
-294 DTPVTSGDKPTSS
+294 
-307 ATLGGEA
+307 
-314 PATSA
+314 
-319 SGAAGETPTSGTDT
+319 
-333 PVTSGDNPT
+333 
-342 TSATPGGKTPATS
+342 
-355 DSGTASETPTSGTD
+355 
-369 TPVTSGDNPTSS
+369 
-381 ATPGGKTPATS
+381 
-392 DSGTASETPTSGTD
+392 
-406 TPVTSGDNPTTSVT
+406 
-420 PGREAPATSDSSTA
+420 
-434 SETPTSGTETPVTS
+434 
-448 GDNPTSSV
+448 
-456 TPGRETPATSDSS
+456 
-469 TASETPTSGTDTP
+469 
-482 VTSGDNPTT
+482 
-491 SVTPGREA
+491 
-499 PATSGSASAGETPS
+499 
-513 SGTETPATSGDNPTT
+513 
-528 SVTPGR
+528 
-534 EAPTT
+534 
-539 SDSSTTSE
+539 
-547 TPTSGT
+547 
-553 DTPVTSG
+553 
-560 DNPTTSATS
+560 
-569 GGKAPATSASGS
+569 
-581 ASETPTSGT
+581 
-590 ETPVTSG
+590 
-597 DNPTSSATLGGE
+597 
-609 VPATSASGAA
+609 
-619 GETPTSGTD
+619 
-628 TPATSGNNST
+628 
-638 TSVTPGGEVPATSA
+638 
-652 SGSAS
+652 
-657 ETPTSGT
+657 
-664 ETPVTSG
+664 
-671 DKPTSSA
+671 
-678 TLGGEA
+678 
-684 PATSASGA
+684 
-692 AGETPT
+692 
-698 SGTDTP
+698 
-704 VTSGDKP
+704 
-711 TSSATLG
+711 
-718 GEAPATSASGAA
+718 
-730 GETPTSGTDT
+730 ETPTSGTDT

-781 ASGSAGETPTSG
+781 ASGAAGETPTSG

-1276 QRMLKSVNLMRF
+1276 QRMLKTVNLMRF

>member
-34 LTAFTLGLGPTTIDA
+34 LGLGLTTIDA

-136 NLPPQAWRTQIGTT
+136 NLPPQVWRTQIGTT
-150 NTILWPQVSSGRSSE
+150 NAILWPQVSSGRSSE

-221 TPVTSGDKPTSS
+221 I
-233 ATLGGE
+233 
-239 VPATSAS
+239 
-246 GAAGETPTSGTD
+246 
-258 TPATSGNNSTTSVT
+258 
-272 PGGEVPAT
+272 
-280 SASGSA
+280 
-286 SETPTSGT
+286 
-294 DTPVTSGDKPTSS
+294 
-307 ATLGGEA
+307 
-314 PATSA
+314 
-319 SGAAGETPTSGTDT
+319 
-333 PVTSGDNPT
+333 PVTSGDNPM
-342 TSATPGGKTPATS
+342 TSATPGG
-355 DSGTASETPTSGTD
+355 
-369 TPVTSGDNPTSS
+369 
-381 ATPGGKTPATS
+381 
-392 DSGTASETPTSGTD
+392 
-406 TPVTSGDNPTTSVT
+406 
-420 PGREAPATSDSSTA
+420 EA
-434 SETPTSGTETPVTS
+434 
-448 GDNPTSSV
+448 
-456 TPGRETPATSDSS
+456 PATSDSS

-491 SVTPGREA
+491 SATPGGEA
-499 PATSGSASAGETPS
+499 PATSDSSTASETPTSETDTPATSGDIPTTSATLGGEAPATSDSGVAGETPTS
-513 SGTETPATSGDNPTT
+513 GTDTPATSDDNPTTSATPGGEVPATSDSGSVGETPTSGTETPATSGDNPTT
-528 SVTPGR
+528 SATPGG
-534 EAPTT
+534 EAPAT
-539 SDSSTTSE
+539 SASASAGE
-547 TPTSGT
+547 TPSSGT
-553 DTPVTSG
+553 DTPATSG
-560 DNPTTSATS
+560 DNPTTSATP
-569 GGKAPATSASGS
+569 GGEAPATSD
-581 ASETPTSGT
+581 SGT
-590 ETPVTSG
+590 
-597 DNPTSSATLGGE
+597 
-609 VPATSASGAA
+609 A

-628 TPATSGNNST
+628 TPATSGDNPT
-638 TSVTPGGEVPATSA
+638 TSATP
-652 SGSAS
+652 
-657 ETPTSGT
+657 
-664 ETPVTSG
+664 
-671 DKPTSSA
+671 
-678 TLGGEA
+678 GGEA
-684 PATSASGA
+684 PATSDSSTAS
-692 AGETPT
+692 
-698 SGTDTP
+698 
-704 VTSGDKP
+704 K
-711 TSSATLG
+711 
-718 GEAPATSASGAA
+718 
-730 GETPTSGTDT
+730 
-740 PVTSGDKPTSSA
+740 
-752 TSGGEA
+752 
-758 PATSGSTSAG
+758 
-768 ETPTSGTDTPATS
+768 
-781 ASGSAGETPTSG
+781 TPTSG

-811 GEQPQSIDEVKP
+811 DEQPQSIDEVKP

-843 QNVMTT
+843 QSVMTT

-890 IDTAQATLDGQATD
+890 IDAAQAALDGQATD
-904 FKAATI
+904 FNVATI

-915 DQRDQD
+915 DQREQD

-948 PAVTQAMLDAA
+948 PAVTQAMLDAT

-1005 EYLPYAQSMLQFR
+1005 EYRQAAEGILQAY
-1018 GTNVL
+1018 GINVL
-1023 PYLNTYTTE
+1023 PNLKTYTTQG
-1032 DIQKNQTIL
+1032 IQDNQASL
-1041 KQSMDLY
+1041 KRWMDLY

-1059 RDLEAAVTALQ
+1059 RDLEAAVIALQ

-1136 RRQEALKQLMAEQ
+1136 RRQEALEQLMAEQ

-1201 QYRTVEDY
+1201 QYRTVGDY

-1276 QRMLKSVNLMRF
+1276 QRMLKTVNLMRF
-1288 AIGERPLELAPL
+1288 AIGEHPLELAPL

>member
-1 MEHKYQMI
+1 MI
-9 ADRLYRVKLVKKGN
+9 GKNNFYEKEKFLANQKPVYGLKKLS
-23 HWIAIGLTAFT
+23 IGVASVLLGTAFFFSGGNSAHAATPVSET
-34 LTAFTLGLGPTTIDA
+34 LTAANELSSA
-49 ASLLPWRATT
+49 ASGST
-59 PAEIAPRI
+59 
-67 APTDQTYTFRAGDT
+67 
-81 LWALAQVLGIDYH
+81 H
-94 TLMEWNG
+94 TL
-101 LHEGDQYH
+101 Q
-109 IPVGTVVKI
+109 VQSTV
-118 RGNHVTMTTPD
+118 PD
-129 GRKLIDR
+129 
-136 NLPPQAWRTQIGTT
+136 
-150 NTILWPQVSSGRSSE
+150 
-165 PIGTFGGLGTAA
+165 
-177 TPLDQGSQPTTK
+177 
-189 GDKPTVSVTP
+189 SVTSATS

-204 ATSASGSAS
+204 ATSG
-213 ETPTSGTD
+213 
-221 TPVTSGDKPTSS
+221 
-233 ATLGGE
+233 
-239 VPATSAS
+239 
-246 GAAGETPTSGTD
+246 
-258 TPATSGNNSTTSVT
+258 
-272 PGGEVPAT
+272 
-280 SASGSA
+280 
-286 SETPTSGT
+286 
-294 DTPVTSGDKPTSS
+294 
-307 ATLGGEA
+307 
-314 PATSA
+314 

-333 PVTSGDNPT
+333 PVTSGEHPT
-342 TSATPGGKTPATS
+342 TSTTPGG
-355 DSGTASETPTSGTD
+355 
-369 TPVTSGDNPTSS
+369 
-381 ATPGGKTPATS
+381 
-392 DSGTASETPTSGTD
+392 
-406 TPVTSGDNPTTSVT
+406 
-420 PGREAPATSDSSTA
+420 
-434 SETPTSGTETPVTS
+434 
-448 GDNPTSSV
+448 
-456 TPGRETPATSDSS
+456 ETPATSS
-469 TASETPTSGTDTP
+469 
-482 VTSGDNPTT
+482 
-491 SVTPGREA
+491 
-499 PATSGSASAGETPS
+499 SASAGETPTS
-513 SGTETPATSGDNPTT
+513 ETDTPATSGDNPTT
-528 SVTPGR
+528 S
-534 EAPTT
+534 A
-539 SDSSTTSE
+539 
-547 TPTSGT
+547 
-553 DTPVTSG
+553 
-560 DNPTTSATS
+560 
-569 GGKAPATSASGS
+569 K
-581 ASETPTSGT
+581 
-590 ETPVTSG
+590 
-597 DNPTSSATLGGE
+597 
-609 VPATSASGAA
+609 
-619 GETPTSGTD
+619 
-628 TPATSGNNST
+628 
-638 TSVTPGGEVPATSA
+638 PGGEVPATSD
-652 SGSAS
+652 SGS
-657 ETPTSGT
+657 
-664 ETPVTSG
+664 V
-671 DKPTSSA
+671 
-678 TLGGEA
+678 
-684 PATSASGA
+684 
-692 AGETPT
+692 
-698 SGTDTP
+698 
-704 VTSGDKP
+704 
-711 TSSATLG
+711 
-718 GEAPATSASGAA
+718 
-730 GETPTSGTDT
+730 
-740 PVTSGDKPTSSA
+740 
-752 TSGGEA
+752 
-758 PATSGSTSAG
+758 
-768 ETPTSGTDTPATS
+768 
-781 ASGSAGETPTSG
+781 GETPTSG

-1276 QRMLKSVNLMRF
+1276 QRMLKTVNLMRF

>member
-239 VPATSAS
+239 
-246 GAAGETPTSGTD
+246 
-258 TPATSGNNSTTSVT
+258 
-272 PGGEVPAT
+272 
-280 SASGSA
+280 
-286 SETPTSGT
+286 
-294 DTPVTSGDKPTSS
+294 
-307 ATLGGEA
+307 
-314 PATSA
+314 
-319 SGAAGETPTSGTDT
+319 
-333 PVTSGDNPT
+333 
-342 TSATPGGKTPATS
+342 
-355 DSGTASETPTSGTD
+355 
-369 TPVTSGDNPTSS
+369 
-381 ATPGGKTPATS
+381 
-392 DSGTASETPTSGTD
+392 
-406 TPVTSGDNPTTSVT
+406 
-420 PGREAPATSDSSTA
+420 
-434 SETPTSGTETPVTS
+434 
-448 GDNPTSSV
+448 
-456 TPGRETPATSDSS
+456 
-469 TASETPTSGTDTP
+469 
-482 VTSGDNPTT
+482 
-491 SVTPGREA
+491 
-499 PATSGSASAGETPS
+499 
-513 SGTETPATSGDNPTT
+513 
-528 SVTPGR
+528 
-534 EAPTT
+534 
-539 SDSSTTSE
+539 
-547 TPTSGT
+547 
-553 DTPVTSG
+553 
-560 DNPTTSATS
+560 
-569 GGKAPATSASGS
+569 
-581 ASETPTSGT
+581 
-590 ETPVTSG
+590 
-597 DNPTSSATLGGE
+597 
-609 VPATSASGAA
+609 
-619 GETPTSGTD
+619 
-628 TPATSGNNST
+628 
-638 TSVTPGGEVPATSA
+638 
-652 SGSAS
+652 
-657 ETPTSGT
+657 
-664 ETPVTSG
+664 
-671 DKPTSSA
+671 
-678 TLGGEA
+678 A

-704 VTSGDKP
+704 VTSGDK
-711 TSSATLG
+711 
-718 GEAPATSASGAA
+718 
-730 GETPTSGTDT
+730 
-740 PVTSGDKPTSSA
+740 
-752 TSGGEA
+752 
-758 PATSGSTSAG
+758 
-768 ETPTSGTDTPATS
+768 
-781 ASGSAGETPTSG
+781 PTSG

-1276 QRMLKSVNLMRF
+1276 QRMLKTVNLMRF

>member
-239 VPATSAS
+239 APATSAS
-246 GAAGETPTSGTD
+246 GAAG
-258 TPATSGNNSTTSVT
+258 
-272 PGGEVPAT
+272 
-280 SASGSA
+280 
-286 SETPTSGT
+286 ETPTSGT

-314 PATSA
+314 
-319 SGAAGETPTSGTDT
+319 
-333 PVTSGDNPT
+333 
-342 TSATPGGKTPATS
+342 PATS

-590 ETPVTSG
+590 DTPVTSG
-597 DNPTSSATLGGE
+597 DKPTSSATLGGE

-664 ETPVTSG
+664 DTPVTSG

-758 PATSGSTSAG
+758 PATSGST
-768 ETPTSGTDTPATS
+768 
-781 ASGSAGETPTSG
+781 SAGETPTSG

-1276 QRMLKSVNLMRF
+1276 QRMLKTVNLMRF

>member
-34 LTAFTLGLGPTTIDA
+34 LGLGLTTIDA

-136 NLPPQAWRTQIGTT
+136 NLPPQVWRTQIGTT
-150 NTILWPQVSSGRSSE
+150 NAILWPQVSSGRSSE

-294 DTPVTSGDKPTSS
+294 
-307 ATLGGEA
+307 E
-314 PATSA
+314 
-319 SGAAGETPTSGTDT
+319 
-333 PVTSGDNPT
+333 
-342 TSATPGGKTPATS
+342 
-355 DSGTASETPTSGTD
+355 
-369 TPVTSGDNPTSS
+369 
-381 ATPGGKTPATS
+381 
-392 DSGTASETPTSGTD
+392 
-406 TPVTSGDNPTTSVT
+406 
-420 PGREAPATSDSSTA
+420 
-434 SETPTSGTETPVTS
+434 
-448 GDNPTSSV
+448 
-456 TPGRETPATSDSS
+456 
-469 TASETPTSGTDTP
+469 
-482 VTSGDNPTT
+482 
-491 SVTPGREA
+491 
-499 PATSGSASAGETPS
+499 
-513 SGTETPATSGDNPTT
+513 
-528 SVTPGR
+528 
-534 EAPTT
+534 
-539 SDSSTTSE
+539 
-547 TPTSGT
+547 
-553 DTPVTSG
+553 
-560 DNPTTSATS
+560 
-569 GGKAPATSASGS
+569 
-581 ASETPTSGT
+581 
-590 ETPVTSG
+590 
-597 DNPTSSATLGGE
+597 
-609 VPATSASGAA
+609 
-619 GETPTSGTD
+619 
-628 TPATSGNNST
+628 
-638 TSVTPGGEVPATSA
+638 
-652 SGSAS
+652 
-657 ETPTSGT
+657 
-664 ETPVTSG
+664 
-671 DKPTSSA
+671 
-678 TLGGEA
+678 
-684 PATSASGA
+684 
-692 AGETPT
+692 
-698 SGTDTP
+698 TP

-1005 EYLPYAQSMLQFR
+1005 EYRQAAEGILQAY
-1018 GTNVL
+1018 GINVL
-1023 PYLNTYTTE
+1023 PNLKTYTTQG
-1032 DIQKNQTIL
+1032 IQDNQASL
-1041 KQSMDLY
+1041 KRWMDLY

-1059 RDLEAAVTALQ
+1059 RDLEAAVIALQ

-1136 RRQEALKQLMAEQ
+1136 RRQEALEQLMAEQ

-1172 VVERAELVNATLPY
+1172 VVERAELVNATLLY

-1201 QYRTVEDY
+1201 QYRTVGDY

-1276 QRMLKSVNLMRF
+1276 QRMLKTVNLMRF
-1288 AIGERPLELAPL
+1288 AIGEHPLELAPL

>member
-1 MEHKYQMI
+1 MKHKYQMI

-34 LTAFTLGLGPTTIDA
+34 LGLGLTTIDA

-59 PAEIAPRI
+59 PAEIASRI

-150 NTILWPQVSSGRSSE
+150 NAILWPQVSSGRSSE

-199 GGEVP
+199 GGETP
-204 ATSASGSAS
+204 ATSGSGSAG
-213 ETPTSGTD
+213 ETPTSGTE
-221 TPVTSGDKPTSS
+221 TPATSGDNPTTSATPGGEEPATSDGGSAGETPTSGTETPATSGDNPTTSVTPGGETPATSGSASAGETPSSGTDTPATSGDNPTSS
-233 ATLGGE
+233 ATPSGE
-239 VPATSAS
+239 ALATSDS
-246 GAAGETPTSGTD
+246 GTAGETPSSGTD
-258 TPATSGNNSTTSVT
+258 TPATSGNNPTTSVT

-294 DTPVTSGDKPTSS
+294 DTPATSG
-307 ATLGGEA
+307 E
-314 PATSA
+314 
-319 SGAAGETPTSGTDT
+319 
-333 PVTSGDNPT
+333 
-342 TSATPGGKTPATS
+342 
-355 DSGTASETPTSGTD
+355 
-369 TPVTSGDNPTSS
+369 NPTS
-381 ATPGGKTPATS
+381 
-392 DSGTASETPTSGTD
+392 D
-406 TPVTSGDNPTTSVT
+406 
-420 PGREAPATSDSSTA
+420 
-434 SETPTSGTETPVTS
+434 
-448 GDNPTSSV
+448 
-456 TPGRETPATSDSS
+456 
-469 TASETPTSGTDTP
+469 
-482 VTSGDNPTT
+482 
-491 SVTPGREA
+491 
-499 PATSGSASAGETPS
+499 
-513 SGTETPATSGDNPTT
+513 
-528 SVTPGR
+528 
-534 EAPTT
+534 
-539 SDSSTTSE
+539 
-547 TPTSGT
+547 
-553 DTPVTSG
+553 
-560 DNPTTSATS
+560 
-569 GGKAPATSASGS
+569 
-581 ASETPTSGT
+581 
-590 ETPVTSG
+590 
-597 DNPTSSATLGGE
+597 
-609 VPATSASGAA
+609 
-619 GETPTSGTD
+619 
-628 TPATSGNNST
+628 
-638 TSVTPGGEVPATSA
+638 
-652 SGSAS
+652 
-657 ETPTSGT
+657 
-664 ETPVTSG
+664 
-671 DKPTSSA
+671 
-678 TLGGEA
+678 
-684 PATSASGA
+684 
-692 AGETPT
+692 
-698 SGTDTP
+698 
-704 VTSGDKP
+704 
-711 TSSATLG
+711 
-718 GEAPATSASGAA
+718 
-730 GETPTSGTDT
+730 
-740 PVTSGDKPTSSA
+740 
-752 TSGGEA
+752 
-758 PATSGSTSAG
+758 
-768 ETPTSGTDTPATS
+768 
-781 ASGSAGETPTSG
+781 
-793 TDTPATSGDNPTS
+793 
-806 GSGAS
+806 SGAS

-843 QNVMTT
+843 QSVMTT

-859 QLAYRTALAAASQLQ
+859 QLAYRTALVAASQLQ

-890 IDTAQATLDGQATD
+890 INTAQAALDGQATD
-904 FKAATI
+904 FNAATI

-948 PAVTQAMLDAA
+948 PAVTQAMVDAA

-983 DAINEFKAT
+983 DAMNEFKAA

-1005 EYLPYAQSMLQFR
+1005 EYRQAAEGILQAY
-1018 GTNVL
+1018 GINVL
-1023 PYLNTYTTE
+1023 PNLKTYTTQG
-1032 DIQKNQTIL
+1032 IQDNLTQL
-1041 KQSMDLY
+1041 KRWMDLY

-1136 RRQEALKQLMAEQ
+1136 RRQEALEQLMAEQ

-1222 TVDRLKGQLQAEL
+1222 TVGRLKGQLQAEL

>member
-213 ETPTSGTD
+213 
-221 TPVTSGDKPTSS
+221 
-233 ATLGGE
+233 
-239 VPATSAS
+239 
-246 GAAGETPTSGTD
+246 
-258 TPATSGNNSTTSVT
+258 
-272 PGGEVPAT
+272 
-280 SASGSA
+280 
-286 SETPTSGT
+286 
-294 DTPVTSGDKPTSS
+294 
-307 ATLGGEA
+307 
-314 PATSA
+314 
-319 SGAAGETPTSGTDT
+319 
-333 PVTSGDNPT
+333 
-342 TSATPGGKTPATS
+342 
-355 DSGTASETPTSGTD
+355 
-369 TPVTSGDNPTSS
+369 
-381 ATPGGKTPATS
+381 
-392 DSGTASETPTSGTD
+392 
-406 TPVTSGDNPTTSVT
+406 
-420 PGREAPATSDSSTA
+420 
-434 SETPTSGTETPVTS
+434 
-448 GDNPTSSV
+448 
-456 TPGRETPATSDSS
+456 
-469 TASETPTSGTDTP
+469 
-482 VTSGDNPTT
+482 
-491 SVTPGREA
+491 
-499 PATSGSASAGETPS
+499 
-513 SGTETPATSGDNPTT
+513 
-528 SVTPGR
+528 
-534 EAPTT
+534 
-539 SDSSTTSE
+539 
-547 TPTSGT
+547 
-553 DTPVTSG
+553 
-560 DNPTTSATS
+560 
-569 GGKAPATSASGS
+569 
-581 ASETPTSGT
+581 
-590 ETPVTSG
+590 
-597 DNPTSSATLGGE
+597 
-609 VPATSASGAA
+609 
-619 GETPTSGTD
+619 
-628 TPATSGNNST
+628 
-638 TSVTPGGEVPATSA
+638 
-652 SGSAS
+652 
-657 ETPTSGT
+657 
-664 ETPVTSG
+664 
-671 DKPTSSA
+671 
-678 TLGGEA
+678 
-684 PATSASGA
+684 
-692 AGETPT
+692 ETPT

-1276 QRMLKSVNLMRF
+1276 QRMLKTVNLMRF

>member
-1 MEHKYQMI
+1 
-9 ADRLYRVKLVKKGN
+9 
-23 HWIAIGLTAFT
+23 
-34 LTAFTLGLGPTTIDA
+34 
-49 ASLLPWRATT
+49 
-59 PAEIAPRI
+59 
-67 APTDQTYTFRAGDT
+67 
-81 LWALAQVLGIDYH
+81 
-94 TLMEWNG
+94 
-101 LHEGDQYH
+101 
-109 IPVGTVVKI
+109 
-118 RGNHVTMTTPD
+118 MTTPD

>member
-34 LTAFTLGLGPTTIDA
+34 LGLGLTTIDAASLLSWRETTPAEIDA

-136 NLPPQAWRTQIGTT
+136 NLPLQVWRTQIGTT
-150 NTILWPQVSSGRSSE
+150 NVILRPQVSSGRSSE

-177 TPLDQGSQPTTK
+177 TPLYQRSQPTTK

-199 GGEVP
+199 GGKTP
-204 ATSASGSAS
+204 AMSNSGTAS

-221 TPVTSGDKPTSS
+221 TPVTSDNKPTSS
-233 ATLGGE
+233 AT
-239 VPATSAS
+239 P
-246 GAAGETPTSGTD
+246 
-258 TPATSGNNSTTSVT
+258 
-272 PGGEVPAT
+272 
-280 SASGSA
+280 
-286 SETPTSGT
+286 
-294 DTPVTSGDKPTSS
+294 
-307 ATLGGEA
+307 GGEA

-319 SGAAGETPTSGTDT
+319 SGSVGETPTSGTET
-333 PVTSGDNPT
+333 PTSGT
-342 TSATPGGKTPATS
+342 ETPATS
-355 DSGTASETPTSGTD
+355 DSGSAGKTPTSGTD

-381 ATPGGKTPATS
+381 ATPG
-392 DSGTASETPTSGTD
+392 
-406 TPVTSGDNPTTSVT
+406 
-420 PGREAPATSDSSTA
+420 REAPA
-434 SETPTSGTETPVTS
+434 
-448 GDNPTSSV
+448 
-456 TPGRETPATSDSS
+456 
-469 TASETPTSGTDTP
+469 
-482 VTSGDNPTT
+482 
-491 SVTPGREA
+491 
-499 PATSGSASAGETPS
+499 
-513 SGTETPATSGDNPTT
+513 
-528 SVTPGR
+528 
-534 EAPTT
+534 T

-553 DTPVTSG
+553 DAPVTSG
-560 DNPTTSATS
+560 DNPTTSA
-569 GGKAPATSASGS
+569 
-581 ASETPTSGT
+581 
-590 ETPVTSG
+590 
-597 DNPTSSATLGGE
+597 
-609 VPATSASGAA
+609 
-619 GETPTSGTD
+619 
-628 TPATSGNNST
+628 
-638 TSVTPGGEVPATSA
+638 
-652 SGSAS
+652 
-657 ETPTSGT
+657 
-664 ETPVTSG
+664 
-671 DKPTSSA
+671 
-678 TLGGEA
+678 
-684 PATSASGA
+684 
-692 AGETPT
+692 
-698 SGTDTP
+698 
-704 VTSGDKP
+704 
-711 TSSATLG
+711 
-718 GEAPATSASGAA
+718 
-730 GETPTSGTDT
+730 
-740 PVTSGDKPTSSA
+740 
-752 TSGGEA
+752 
-758 PATSGSTSAG
+758 
-768 ETPTSGTDTPATS
+768 
-781 ASGSAGETPTSG
+781 TSG

-843 QNVMTT
+843 QSVMTT

-932 APYDEAVAALQ
+932 ASYDEAVAALQ

-948 PAVTQAMLDAA
+948 PAVTQAMLDAD

-1105 YESQAATLQEVLTSA
+1105 YESQAAILQEVLTSA

-1136 RRQEALKQLMAEQ
+1136 RRQEALEQLMAEQ

-1276 QRMLKSVNLMRF
+1276 QRMLKTVNLMRF

>member
-34 LTAFTLGLGPTTIDA
+34 LGLGLTTIDA

-199 GGEVP
+199 GGETP
-204 ATSASGSAS
+204 ATSGSGSAG
-213 ETPTSGTD
+213 ETPTSGTE
-221 TPVTSGDKPTSS
+221 TPATSGDNPTTSATPGGEEPATSDGGSAGETPTSGTETPATSGDNPTTSVTPGGETPATSGSASAGETPSSGTDTPATSGDNPTSS
-233 ATLGGE
+233 ATPSGE
-239 VPATSAS
+239 APATSDS
-246 GAAGETPTSGTD
+246 GTAGETPSSGTDTPATSGDNPTSSATPSGEAPATSDSGTAGETPSSGTDTPATSGDNPTSSATPSGEAPATSDSGTAGETPSSGTDTPATSGDNPTSSATPSGEAPATSDSGTAGETPSSGTD
-258 TPATSGNNSTTSVT
+258 TPATSGNNPTTSVT

-294 DTPVTSGDKPTSS
+294 DTPATSG
-307 ATLGGEA
+307 E
-314 PATSA
+314 
-319 SGAAGETPTSGTDT
+319 
-333 PVTSGDNPT
+333 
-342 TSATPGGKTPATS
+342 
-355 DSGTASETPTSGTD
+355 
-369 TPVTSGDNPTSS
+369 NPTS
-381 ATPGGKTPATS
+381 
-392 DSGTASETPTSGTD
+392 D
-406 TPVTSGDNPTTSVT
+406 
-420 PGREAPATSDSSTA
+420 
-434 SETPTSGTETPVTS
+434 
-448 GDNPTSSV
+448 
-456 TPGRETPATSDSS
+456 
-469 TASETPTSGTDTP
+469 
-482 VTSGDNPTT
+482 
-491 SVTPGREA
+491 
-499 PATSGSASAGETPS
+499 
-513 SGTETPATSGDNPTT
+513 
-528 SVTPGR
+528 
-534 EAPTT
+534 
-539 SDSSTTSE
+539 
-547 TPTSGT
+547 
-553 DTPVTSG
+553 
-560 DNPTTSATS
+560 
-569 GGKAPATSASGS
+569 
-581 ASETPTSGT
+581 
-590 ETPVTSG
+590 
-597 DNPTSSATLGGE
+597 
-609 VPATSASGAA
+609 
-619 GETPTSGTD
+619 
-628 TPATSGNNST
+628 
-638 TSVTPGGEVPATSA
+638 
-652 SGSAS
+652 
-657 ETPTSGT
+657 
-664 ETPVTSG
+664 
-671 DKPTSSA
+671 
-678 TLGGEA
+678 
-684 PATSASGA
+684 
-692 AGETPT
+692 
-698 SGTDTP
+698 
-704 VTSGDKP
+704 
-711 TSSATLG
+711 
-718 GEAPATSASGAA
+718 
-730 GETPTSGTDT
+730 
-740 PVTSGDKPTSSA
+740 
-752 TSGGEA
+752 
-758 PATSGSTSAG
+758 
-768 ETPTSGTDTPATS
+768 
-781 ASGSAGETPTSG
+781 
-793 TDTPATSGDNPTS
+793 
-806 GSGAS
+806 SGAS

-948 PAVTQAMLDAA
+948 PAVTQAMVDAA

-983 DAINEFKAT
+983 DAMNEFKAA

-1005 EYLPYAQSMLQFR
+1005 EYRQAAEGILQAY
-1018 GTNVL
+1018 GINVL
-1023 PYLNTYTTE
+1023 PNLKTYTTQG
-1032 DIQKNQTIL
+1032 IQDNLASL
-1041 KQSMDLY
+1041 KRWMDLY

-1276 QRMLKSVNLMRF
+1276 QRMLKTVNLMRF

>member
-239 VPATSAS
+239 
-246 GAAGETPTSGTD
+246 
-258 TPATSGNNSTTSVT
+258 
-272 PGGEVPAT
+272 
-280 SASGSA
+280 
-286 SETPTSGT
+286 
-294 DTPVTSGDKPTSS
+294 
-307 ATLGGEA
+307 
-314 PATSA
+314 
-319 SGAAGETPTSGTDT
+319 
-333 PVTSGDNPT
+333 
-342 TSATPGGKTPATS
+342 
-355 DSGTASETPTSGTD
+355 
-369 TPVTSGDNPTSS
+369 
-381 ATPGGKTPATS
+381 
-392 DSGTASETPTSGTD
+392 
-406 TPVTSGDNPTTSVT
+406 
-420 PGREAPATSDSSTA
+420 
-434 SETPTSGTETPVTS
+434 
-448 GDNPTSSV
+448 
-456 TPGRETPATSDSS
+456 
-469 TASETPTSGTDTP
+469 
-482 VTSGDNPTT
+482 
-491 SVTPGREA
+491 
-499 PATSGSASAGETPS
+499 
-513 SGTETPATSGDNPTT
+513 
-528 SVTPGR
+528 
-534 EAPTT
+534 
-539 SDSSTTSE
+539 
-547 TPTSGT
+547 
-553 DTPVTSG
+553 
-560 DNPTTSATS
+560 
-569 GGKAPATSASGS
+569 
-581 ASETPTSGT
+581 
-590 ETPVTSG
+590 
-597 DNPTSSATLGGE
+597 
-609 VPATSASGAA
+609 
-619 GETPTSGTD
+619 
-628 TPATSGNNST
+628 
-638 TSVTPGGEVPATSA
+638 
-652 SGSAS
+652 
-657 ETPTSGT
+657 
-664 ETPVTSG
+664 
-671 DKPTSSA
+671 
-678 TLGGEA
+678 
-684 PATSASGA
+684 
-692 AGETPT
+692 
-698 SGTDTP
+698 
-704 VTSGDKP
+704 
-711 TSSATLG
+711 
-718 GEAPATSASGAA
+718 APATSASGAA

-758 PATSGSTSAG
+758 PATSGST
-768 ETPTSGTDTPATS
+768 
-781 ASGSAGETPTSG
+781 SAGETPTSG

-1276 QRMLKSVNLMRF
+1276 QRMLKTVNLMRF

>member
-34 LTAFTLGLGPTTIDA
+34 LGLGLTTIDA

-136 NLPPQAWRTQIGTT
+136 NLPPQVWRTQIGTT
-150 NTILWPQVSSGRSSE
+150 NAILWPQVSSGRSSE

-204 ATSASGSAS
+204 ATSDSSTAS

-221 TPVTSGDKPTSS
+221 TPVTSGDNPTTS
-233 ATLGGE
+233 ATPGGE
-239 VPATSAS
+239 APATSDSSTAS
-246 GAAGETPTSGTD
+246 ETPTSETD
-258 TPATSGNNSTTSVT
+258 TPATSGDNPTT
-272 PGGEVPAT
+272 
-280 SASGSA
+280 
-286 SETPTSGT
+286 
-294 DTPVTSGDKPTSS
+294 S

-314 PATSA
+314 PATSD
-319 SGAAGETPTSGTDT
+319 SGVAGETPTSGTDT

-342 TSATPGGKTPATS
+342 TSATPGGETPATS
-355 DSGTASETPTSGTD
+355 SSASAGETPTSETD
-369 TPVTSGDNPTSS
+369 TP
-381 ATPGGKTPATS
+381 A
-392 DSGTASETPTSGTD
+392 
-406 TPVTSGDNPTTSVT
+406 TSGDNPTTSAT
-420 PGREAPATSDSSTA
+420 PGGEVPATSDSGSVG
-434 SETPTSGTETPVTS
+434 ETPTSGTETPATS
-448 GDNPTSSV
+448 DDNPTTSA
-456 TPGRETPATSDSS
+456 TPGGEAPATSDSTS
-469 TASETPTSGTDTP
+469 ASETPT
-482 VTSGDNPTT
+482 
-491 SVTPGREA
+491 
-499 PATSGSASAGETPS
+499 

-528 SVTPGR
+528 SATP
-534 EAPTT
+534 
-539 SDSSTTSE
+539 
-547 TPTSGT
+547 
-553 DTPVTSG
+553 
-560 DNPTTSATS
+560 
-569 GGKAPATSASGS
+569 
-581 ASETPTSGT
+581 
-590 ETPVTSG
+590 
-597 DNPTSSATLGGE
+597 
-609 VPATSASGAA
+609 
-619 GETPTSGTD
+619 
-628 TPATSGNNST
+628 
-638 TSVTPGGEVPATSA
+638 
-652 SGSAS
+652 
-657 ETPTSGT
+657 
-664 ETPVTSG
+664 
-671 DKPTSSA
+671 
-678 TLGGEA
+678 GGEA
-684 PATSASGA
+684 PATSDS
-692 AGETPT
+692 
-698 SGTDTP
+698 
-704 VTSGDKP
+704 
-711 TSSATLG
+711 
-718 GEAPATSASGAA
+718 TSAS
-730 GETPTSGTDT
+730 
-740 PVTSGDKPTSSA
+740 
-752 TSGGEA
+752 
-758 PATSGSTSAG
+758 
-768 ETPTSGTDTPATS
+768 
-781 ASGSAGETPTSG
+781 ETPTSG

-843 QNVMTT
+843 QSVMTT

-890 IDTAQATLDGQATD
+890 IDAAQAALDGQATD
-904 FKAATI
+904 FNVATI

-915 DQRDQD
+915 DQREQD

-1005 EYLPYAQSMLQFR
+1005 EYRQAAEGILQAY
-1018 GTNVL
+1018 GINVL
-1023 PYLNTYTTE
+1023 PNLKTYTTQG
-1032 DIQKNQTIL
+1032 IQDNQASL
-1041 KQSMDLY
+1041 KRWMDLY

-1059 RDLEAAVTALQ
+1059 RDLEAAVIALQ

-1136 RRQEALKQLMAEQ
+1136 RRQEALEQLMAEQ

-1201 QYRTVEDY
+1201 QYRTVGDY

-1276 QRMLKSVNLMRF
+1276 QRMLKTVNLMRF
-1288 AIGERPLELAPL
+1288 AIGEHPLELAPL

>member
-294 DTPVTSGDKPTSS
+294 
-307 ATLGGEA
+307 E
-314 PATSA
+314 
-319 SGAAGETPTSGTDT
+319 
-333 PVTSGDNPT
+333 
-342 TSATPGGKTPATS
+342 
-355 DSGTASETPTSGTD
+355 
-369 TPVTSGDNPTSS
+369 
-381 ATPGGKTPATS
+381 
-392 DSGTASETPTSGTD
+392 
-406 TPVTSGDNPTTSVT
+406 
-420 PGREAPATSDSSTA
+420 
-434 SETPTSGTETPVTS
+434 
-448 GDNPTSSV
+448 
-456 TPGRETPATSDSS
+456 
-469 TASETPTSGTDTP
+469 
-482 VTSGDNPTT
+482 
-491 SVTPGREA
+491 
-499 PATSGSASAGETPS
+499 
-513 SGTETPATSGDNPTT
+513 
-528 SVTPGR
+528 
-534 EAPTT
+534 
-539 SDSSTTSE
+539 
-547 TPTSGT
+547 
-553 DTPVTSG
+553 
-560 DNPTTSATS
+560 
-569 GGKAPATSASGS
+569 
-581 ASETPTSGT
+581 
-590 ETPVTSG
+590 
-597 DNPTSSATLGGE
+597 
-609 VPATSASGAA
+609 
-619 GETPTSGTD
+619 
-628 TPATSGNNST
+628 
-638 TSVTPGGEVPATSA
+638 
-652 SGSAS
+652 
-657 ETPTSGT
+657 
-664 ETPVTSG
+664 
-671 DKPTSSA
+671 
-678 TLGGEA
+678 
-684 PATSASGA
+684 
-692 AGETPT
+692 
-698 SGTDTP
+698 TP

-1276 QRMLKSVNLMRF
+1276 QRMLKTVNLMRF

>member
-34 LTAFTLGLGPTTIDA
+34 LGLGLTTIDA

-150 NTILWPQVSSGRSSE
+150 NAILWPQVSSGRSSE

-221 TPVTSGDKPTSS
+221 IPVTSGDNPTSSATPGGEAPATSGSASAGETPTSGTETPVTSGEHPTTS
-233 ATLGGE
+233 ATPGGE
-239 VPATSAS
+239 TPATSSSAS
-246 GAAGETPTSGTD
+246 AGETPTSGTD
-258 TPATSGNNSTTSVT
+258 TPATSGDNPTTSAT
-272 PGGEVPAT
+272 P
-280 SASGSA
+280 
-286 SETPTSGT
+286 
-294 DTPVTSGDKPTSS
+294 
-307 ATLGGEA
+307 GGEA
-314 PATSA
+314 PATSD
-319 SGAAGETPTSGTDT
+319 SGTAGETPTSGTET
-333 PVTSGDNPT
+333 PATSGDNPT
-342 TSATPGGKTPATS
+342 TSATPGG
-355 DSGTASETPTSGTD
+355 
-369 TPVTSGDNPTSS
+369 
-381 ATPGGKTPATS
+381 
-392 DSGTASETPTSGTD
+392 
-406 TPVTSGDNPTTSVT
+406 
-420 PGREAPATSDSSTA
+420 EA
-434 SETPTSGTETPVTS
+434 
-448 GDNPTSSV
+448 
-456 TPGRETPATSDSS
+456 PATSDSS

-482 VTSGDNPTT
+482 ATSGDNPTT
-491 SVTPGREA
+491 SATPGGEA
-499 PATSGSASAGETPS
+499 PATSDSTSAGETPT
-513 SGTETPATSGDNPTT
+513 SGTETPATSGDNPTS
-528 SVTPGR
+528 SVTPGG
-534 EAPTT
+534 
-539 SDSSTTSE
+539 E
-547 TPTSGT
+547 TPATSGSGSAGETPSSGT

-560 DNPTTSATS
+560 DNPMTSATP
-569 GGKAPATSASGS
+569 GGEVPATSDSGT
-581 ASETPTSGT
+581 AGETPTSGT
-590 ETPVTSG
+590 ETP
-597 DNPTSSATLGGE
+597 
-609 VPATSASGAA
+609 
-619 GETPTSGTD
+619 
-628 TPATSGNNST
+628 ATSG
-638 TSVTPGGEVPATSA
+638 E
-652 SGSAS
+652 
-657 ETPTSGT
+657 
-664 ETPVTSG
+664 
-671 DKPTSSA
+671 
-678 TLGGEA
+678 
-684 PATSASGA
+684 
-692 AGETPT
+692 
-698 SGTDTP
+698 
-704 VTSGDKP
+704 
-711 TSSATLG
+711 
-718 GEAPATSASGAA
+718 
-730 GETPTSGTDT
+730 
-740 PVTSGDKPTSSA
+740 
-752 TSGGEA
+752 
-758 PATSGSTSAG
+758 
-768 ETPTSGTDTPATS
+768 
-781 ASGSAGETPTSG
+781 
-793 TDTPATSGDNPTS
+793 NPTS

-890 IDTAQATLDGQATD
+890 IDTAQAALDGQATD

-1276 QRMLKSVNLMRF
+1276 QRMLKTVNLMRF

>member
-34 LTAFTLGLGPTTIDA
+34 LGLGLTTIDA

-150 NTILWPQVSSGRSSE
+150 NAILWPQVSSGRSSE

-204 ATSASGSAS
+204 AMSASGSAS

-221 TPVTSGDKPTSS
+221 IPVTSGDNPTSS
-233 ATLGGE
+233 ATPGGE
-239 VPATSAS
+239 APATSGS

-258 TPATSGNNSTTSVT
+258 TPATSGDTPTTSAT

-280 SASGSA
+280 S
-286 SETPTSGT
+286 
-294 DTPVTSGDKPTSS
+294 
-307 ATLGGEA
+307 
-314 PATSA
+314 
-319 SGAAGETPTSGTDT
+319 
-333 PVTSGDNPT
+333 
-342 TSATPGGKTPATS
+342 
-355 DSGTASETPTSGTD
+355 DSGT
-369 TPVTSGDNPTSS
+369 
-381 ATPGGKTPATS
+381 
-392 DSGTASETPTSGTD
+392 
-406 TPVTSGDNPTTSVT
+406 
-420 PGREAPATSDSSTA
+420 
-434 SETPTSGTETPVTS
+434 
-448 GDNPTSSV
+448 
-456 TPGRETPATSDSS
+456 
-469 TASETPTSGTDTP
+469 
-482 VTSGDNPTT
+482 
-491 SVTPGREA
+491 
-499 PATSGSASAGETPS
+499 
-513 SGTETPATSGDNPTT
+513 
-528 SVTPGR
+528 
-534 EAPTT
+534 
-539 SDSSTTSE
+539 
-547 TPTSGT
+547 
-553 DTPVTSG
+553 
-560 DNPTTSATS
+560 
-569 GGKAPATSASGS
+569 
-581 ASETPTSGT
+581 
-590 ETPVTSG
+590 
-597 DNPTSSATLGGE
+597 
-609 VPATSASGAA
+609 A

-628 TPATSGNNST
+628 TPATSG
-638 TSVTPGGEVPATSA
+638 E
-652 SGSAS
+652 
-657 ETPTSGT
+657 
-664 ETPVTSG
+664 
-671 DKPTSSA
+671 
-678 TLGGEA
+678 
-684 PATSASGA
+684 
-692 AGETPT
+692 
-698 SGTDTP
+698 
-704 VTSGDKP
+704 
-711 TSSATLG
+711 
-718 GEAPATSASGAA
+718 
-730 GETPTSGTDT
+730 
-740 PVTSGDKPTSSA
+740 
-752 TSGGEA
+752 
-758 PATSGSTSAG
+758 
-768 ETPTSGTDTPATS
+768 
-781 ASGSAGETPTSG
+781 
-793 TDTPATSGDNPTS
+793 NPTS

-890 IDTAQATLDGQATD
+890 IDTAQAALDGQATD

-1276 QRMLKSVNLMRF
+1276 QRMLKTVNLMRF

>member
-1 MEHKYQMI
+1 MKHKYQMI

-34 LTAFTLGLGPTTIDA
+34 LGLGLTTIDAASLLSWRETTPAEIDA

-150 NTILWPQVSSGRSSE
+150 NAILWPQVSSGRSSE

-177 TPLDQGSQPTTK
+177 TPLDRGSQPATK
-189 GDKPTVSVTP
+189 GDNPTTS
-199 GGEVP
+199 
-204 ATSASGSAS
+204 ATSGGKTPAMSNSGTAS

-221 TPVTSGDKPTSS
+221 TPVTSDNKPTSS
-233 ATLGGE
+233 AT
-239 VPATSAS
+239 P
-246 GAAGETPTSGTD
+246 
-258 TPATSGNNSTTSVT
+258 
-272 PGGEVPAT
+272 
-280 SASGSA
+280 
-286 SETPTSGT
+286 
-294 DTPVTSGDKPTSS
+294 
-307 ATLGGEA
+307 GGEA

-319 SGAAGETPTSGTDT
+319 SGSVGETPTSGTE
-333 PVTSGDNPT
+333 
-342 TSATPGGKTPATS
+342 TPATS
-355 DSGTASETPTSGTD
+355 DSGSAGKTPTSGTD

-420 PGREAPATSDSSTA
+420 PGRE
-434 SETPTSGTETPVTS
+434 
-448 GDNPTSSV
+448 
-456 TPGRETPATSDSS
+456 TPATSDSS

-482 VTSGDNPTT
+482 V
-491 SVTPGREA
+491 
-499 PATSGSASAGETPS
+499 
-513 SGTETPATSGDNPTT
+513 TSGDNPTT

-569 GGKAPATSASGS
+569 GTDTPATSGNNSTTRVTPGGEVPTTSASGS

-590 ETPVTSG
+590 DTPATSG
-597 DNPTSSATLGGE
+597 DNPT
-609 VPATSASGAA
+609 TSA
-619 GETPTSGTD
+619 
-628 TPATSGNNST
+628 
-638 TSVTPGGEVPATSA
+638 TPGGKV
-652 SGSAS
+652 
-657 ETPTSGT
+657 
-664 ETPVTSG
+664 
-671 DKPTSSA
+671 
-678 TLGGEA
+678 
-684 PATSASGA
+684 
-692 AGETPT
+692 
-698 SGTDTP
+698 
-704 VTSGDKP
+704 
-711 TSSATLG
+711 
-718 GEAPATSASGAA
+718 
-730 GETPTSGTDT
+730 
-740 PVTSGDKPTSSA
+740 
-752 TSGGEA
+752 
-758 PATSGSTSAG
+758 
-768 ETPTSGTDTPATS
+768 PATS

-793 TDTPATSGDNPTS
+793 TDTPATSGENPTS

-859 QLAYRTALAAASQLQ
+859 QLAYRTALAAASHLQ

-890 IDTAQATLDGQATD
+890 IDAAQAALDGQATD

-948 PAVTQAMLDAA
+948 PAVTQAMLDTA

-1191 EGAPLDPEYL
+1191 DGAPLDPEYL

-1209 LQVGTPAYDQLVA
+1209 LQVETPAYDQLVA

-1276 QRMLKSVNLMRF
+1276 QRMLKTVNLMRF

>member
-1 MEHKYQMI
+1 M
-9 ADRLYRVKLVKKGN
+9 
-23 HWIAIGLTAFT
+23 
-34 LTAFTLGLGPTTIDA
+34 
-49 ASLLPWRATT
+49 
-59 PAEIAPRI
+59 
-67 APTDQTYTFRAGDT
+67 
-81 LWALAQVLGIDYH
+81 
-94 TLMEWNG
+94 
-101 LHEGDQYH
+101 
-109 IPVGTVVKI
+109 
-118 RGNHVTMTTPD
+118 
-129 GRKLIDR
+129 
-136 NLPPQAWRTQIGTT
+136 
-150 NTILWPQVSSGRSSE
+150 
-165 PIGTFGGLGTAA
+165 
-177 TPLDQGSQPTTK
+177 
-189 GDKPTVSVTP
+189 
-199 GGEVP
+199 
-204 ATSASGSAS
+204 
-213 ETPTSGTD
+213 
-221 TPVTSGDKPTSS
+221 TSGDKPTSS

-239 VPATSAS
+239 A
-246 GAAGETPTSGTD
+246 
-258 TPATSGNNSTTSVT
+258 
-272 PGGEVPAT
+272 PAT

-286 SETPTSGT
+286 GETPTSGT

-314 PATSA
+314 
-319 SGAAGETPTSGTDT
+319 
-333 PVTSGDNPT
+333 
-342 TSATPGGKTPATS
+342 PATS

-597 DNPTSSATLGGE
+597 DKPTSSATLGGEVPATSASGAAGETPTSGTDTPATSGNNSTTSVTPGGEVPATSASGSASETPTSGTETPVTSGDKPTSSATLGGE

-684 PATSASGA
+684 PATSASGS

-718 GEAPATSASGAA
+718 GEAPATSASGSA

-1276 QRMLKSVNLMRF
+1276 QRMLKTVNLMRF

>member
-1 MEHKYQMI
+1 MKHKYQMI

-34 LTAFTLGLGPTTIDA
+34 LGLGLTTIDA

-150 NTILWPQVSSGRSSE
+150 NAILWPQVSSGRSSE

-177 TPLDQGSQPTTK
+177 TPLDRGSQPTTK
-189 GDKPTVSVTP
+189 GDNPTSSVTP
-199 GGEVP
+199 GR
-204 ATSASGSAS
+204 
-213 ETPTSGTD
+213 
-221 TPVTSGDKPTSS
+221 
-233 ATLGGE
+233 
-239 VPATSAS
+239 
-246 GAAGETPTSGTD
+246 
-258 TPATSGNNSTTSVT
+258 
-272 PGGEVPAT
+272 
-280 SASGSA
+280 
-286 SETPTSGT
+286 
-294 DTPVTSGDKPTSS
+294 
-307 ATLGGEA
+307 EA

-319 SGAAGETPTSGTDT
+319 SGSAGETPTSGTDT

-342 TSATPGGKTPATS
+342 SSVMPGG
-355 DSGTASETPTSGTD
+355 E
-369 TPVTSGDNPTSS
+369 
-381 ATPGGKTPATS
+381 
-392 DSGTASETPTSGTD
+392 
-406 TPVTSGDNPTTSVT
+406 
-420 PGREAPATSDSSTA
+420 
-434 SETPTSGTETPVTS
+434 
-448 GDNPTSSV
+448 
-456 TPGRETPATSDSS
+456 
-469 TASETPTSGTDTP
+469 
-482 VTSGDNPTT
+482 
-491 SVTPGREA
+491 
-499 PATSGSASAGETPS
+499 
-513 SGTETPATSGDNPTT
+513 
-528 SVTPGR
+528 
-534 EAPTT
+534 
-539 SDSSTTSE
+539 
-547 TPTSGT
+547 
-553 DTPVTSG
+553 
-560 DNPTTSATS
+560 
-569 GGKAPATSASGS
+569 APATSASGS
-581 ASETPTSGT
+581 
-590 ETPVTSG
+590 
-597 DNPTSSATLGGE
+597 
-609 VPATSASGAA
+609 A

-628 TPATSGNNST
+628 TPAASGDNPTSSVTPSGEVPATSDSGSAGETPTSGTDIPATSGDNPT
-638 TSVTPGGEVPATSA
+638 TSTTPGGEVPATSA

-657 ETPTSGT
+657 
-664 ETPVTSG
+664 
-671 DKPTSSA
+671 
-678 TLGGEA
+678 
-684 PATSASGA
+684 
-692 AGETPT
+692 ETPT

-781 ASGSAGETPTSG
+781 GEHPTSSATPGGEVPATSASGSAGETPTSGTDTPATSASGSAGETPSSG

-811 GEQPQSIDEVKP
+811 GEQPQSIGEVKP

-833 QPLQRRLLTG
+833 QPLQQRLLTS
-843 QNVMTT
+843 QSVMTKAT
-849 AAYYNADAAK
+849 YYNADAAK
-859 QLAYRTALAAASQLQ
+859 QLAYRTALAAAGQLQ

-880 AEQMQAAIAQ
+880 TEQMQAAIAQ
-890 IDTAQATLDGQATD
+890 IDAAQAALDGQATD
-904 FKAATI
+904 FNAATI

-966 QAKLDGAI
+966 QAKLDGAV

-1005 EYLPYAQSMLQFR
+1005 EYHQAAEGILQAY
-1018 GTNVL
+1018 GINVL
-1023 PYLNTYTTE
+1023 PNLKTYTTQG
-1032 DIQKNQTIL
+1032 IQDNLTQL
-1041 KQSMDLY
+1041 KRWMDLY

-1059 RDLEAAVTALQ
+1059 RDLEAAVAALQ

-1276 QRMLKSVNLMRF
+1276 QRMLKTVNLMRF

-1389 DKEAKSG
+1389 DTQAKSG

>member
-1 MEHKYQMI
+1 
-9 ADRLYRVKLVKKGN
+9 
-23 HWIAIGLTAFT
+23 
-34 LTAFTLGLGPTTIDA
+34 
-49 ASLLPWRATT
+49 
-59 PAEIAPRI
+59 
-67 APTDQTYTFRAGDT
+67 
-81 LWALAQVLGIDYH
+81 
-94 TLMEWNG
+94 
-101 LHEGDQYH
+101 
-109 IPVGTVVKI
+109 
-118 RGNHVTMTTPD
+118 MTTPD

-136 NLPPQAWRTQIGTT
+136 SLPPQAWRTQIGTT
-150 NTILWPQVSSGRSSE
+150 NAILWPQVSSGRSSE
-165 PIGTFGGLGTAA
+165 PIGTFGGLRTAA
-177 TPLDQGSQPTTK
+177 TPLDRGSQPTTK
-189 GDKPTVSVTP
+189 
-199 GGEVP
+199 
-204 ATSASGSAS
+204 
-213 ETPTSGTD
+213 
-221 TPVTSGDKPTSS
+221 
-233 ATLGGE
+233 
-239 VPATSAS
+239 
-246 GAAGETPTSGTD
+246 
-258 TPATSGNNSTTSVT
+258 
-272 PGGEVPAT
+272 
-280 SASGSA
+280 
-286 SETPTSGT
+286 
-294 DTPVTSGDKPTSS
+294 
-307 ATLGGEA
+307 
-314 PATSA
+314 
-319 SGAAGETPTSGTDT
+319 
-333 PVTSGDNPT
+333 
-342 TSATPGGKTPATS
+342 
-355 DSGTASETPTSGTD
+355 
-369 TPVTSGDNPTSS
+369 GDNPTSS
-381 ATPGGKTPATS
+381 ATPGG
-392 DSGTASETPTSGTD
+392 
-406 TPVTSGDNPTTSVT
+406 
-420 PGREAPATSDSSTA
+420 EAPATSDSGSVG
-434 SETPTSGTETPVTS
+434 ETPTSGTETPVTS
-448 GDNPTSSV
+448 GDNPTSSA
-456 TPGRETPATSDSS
+456 TPGGEAPATSDSS

-491 SVTPGREA
+491 SATP
-499 PATSGSASAGETPS
+499 
-513 SGTETPATSGDNPTT
+513 
-528 SVTPGR
+528 
-534 EAPTT
+534 
-539 SDSSTTSE
+539 
-547 TPTSGT
+547 
-553 DTPVTSG
+553 
-560 DNPTTSATS
+560 
-569 GGKAPATSASGS
+569 
-581 ASETPTSGT
+581 
-590 ETPVTSG
+590 
-597 DNPTSSATLGGE
+597 
-609 VPATSASGAA
+609 
-619 GETPTSGTD
+619 
-628 TPATSGNNST
+628 
-638 TSVTPGGEVPATSA
+638 
-652 SGSAS
+652 
-657 ETPTSGT
+657 
-664 ETPVTSG
+664 
-671 DKPTSSA
+671 
-678 TLGGEA
+678 GGEA
-684 PATSASGA
+684 PATS
-692 AGETPT
+692 
-698 SGTDTP
+698 D
-704 VTSGDKP
+704 
-711 TSSATLG
+711 
-718 GEAPATSASGAA
+718 
-730 GETPTSGTDT
+730 
-740 PVTSGDKPTSSA
+740 
-752 TSGGEA
+752 
-758 PATSGSTSAG
+758 
-768 ETPTSGTDTPATS
+768 
-781 ASGSAGETPTSG
+781 SGSAGETPTSG
-793 TDTPATSGDNPTS
+793 TDTPATSGNNPTSSTTPGGEAPATSDSGTAGETPTSGTDTPATSGENPTS

-843 QNVMTT
+843 QSVMTT

-890 IDTAQATLDGQATD
+890 IDAAQAALDGQATD

-948 PAVTQAMLDAA
+948 PAVTQAML
-959 VAQVEAT
+959 
-966 QAKLDGAI
+966 
-974 LSPAEQAKV
+974 
-983 DAINEFKAT
+983 
-992 VAYYQTAL
+992 
-1000 QYVSP
+1000 
-1005 EYLPYAQSMLQFR
+1005 
-1018 GTNVL
+1018 
-1023 PYLNTYTTE
+1023 
-1032 DIQKNQTIL
+1032 
-1041 KQSMDLY
+1041 
-1048 IQSSAQQMQGR
+1048 
-1059 RDLEAAVTALQ
+1059 
-1070 NLVATRLT
+1070 
-1078 LYNEI
+1078 
-1083 NRVNDFIKG
+1083 
-1092 AQAMLADPDQAYQ
+1092 ADPDQAYQ

-1136 RRQEALKQLMAEQ
+1136 RRQEALEQLMAEQ

-1276 QRMLKSVNLMRF
+1276 QRMLKTVNLMRF

-1300 NDKRKAMLAVHALA
+1300 NDKRKAMLAAHALA

>member
-1 MEHKYQMI
+1 
-9 ADRLYRVKLVKKGN
+9 
-23 HWIAIGLTAFT
+23 
-34 LTAFTLGLGPTTIDA
+34 
-49 ASLLPWRATT
+49 
-59 PAEIAPRI
+59 
-67 APTDQTYTFRAGDT
+67 
-81 LWALAQVLGIDYH
+81 
-94 TLMEWNG
+94 
-101 LHEGDQYH
+101 
-109 IPVGTVVKI
+109 
-118 RGNHVTMTTPD
+118 MTTPD

-136 NLPPQAWRTQIGTT
+136 SLPPQAWRTQIGTT
-150 NTILWPQVSSGRSSE
+150 NAILWPQVSSGRSSE
-165 PIGTFGGLGTAA
+165 PIGTFGGLRTAA
-177 TPLDQGSQPTTK
+177 TPLDRGSQPTTK
-189 GDKPTVSVTP
+189 GDNL
-199 GGEVP
+199 
-204 ATSASGSAS
+204 
-213 ETPTSGTD
+213 
-221 TPVTSGDKPTSS
+221 TSS
-233 ATLGGE
+233 AT
-239 VPATSAS
+239 P
-246 GAAGETPTSGTD
+246 
-258 TPATSGNNSTTSVT
+258 
-272 PGGEVPAT
+272 
-280 SASGSA
+280 
-286 SETPTSGT
+286 
-294 DTPVTSGDKPTSS
+294 
-307 ATLGGEA
+307 GGEA
-314 PATSA
+314 PATS
-319 SGAAGETPTSGTDT
+319 
-333 PVTSGDNPT
+333 
-342 TSATPGGKTPATS
+342 
-355 DSGTASETPTSGTD
+355 DSG
-369 TPVTSGDNPTSS
+369 
-381 ATPGGKTPATS
+381 
-392 DSGTASETPTSGTD
+392 
-406 TPVTSGDNPTTSVT
+406 SV
-420 PGREAPATSDSSTA
+420 G
-434 SETPTSGTETPVTS
+434 
-448 GDNPTSSV
+448 
-456 TPGRETPATSDSS
+456 
-469 TASETPTSGTDTP
+469 
-482 VTSGDNPTT
+482 
-491 SVTPGREA
+491 
-499 PATSGSASAGETPS
+499 
-513 SGTETPATSGDNPTT
+513 
-528 SVTPGR
+528 
-534 EAPTT
+534 
-539 SDSSTTSE
+539 
-547 TPTSGT
+547 
-553 DTPVTSG
+553 
-560 DNPTTSATS
+560 
-569 GGKAPATSASGS
+569 
-581 ASETPTSGT
+581 ETPTSGT

-597 DNPTSSATLGGE
+597 DNPTSSATPGGE
-609 VPATSASGAA
+609 APATSDSSTASETPTSGTDMPVTSGDNPTTSATPGGEA
-619 GETPTSGTD
+619 PATSDSGSEGETPTSGTD
-628 TPATSGNNST
+628 TPATSGNN
-638 TSVTPGGEVPATSA
+638 
-652 SGSAS
+652 
-657 ETPTSGT
+657 
-664 ETPVTSG
+664 
-671 DKPTSSA
+671 PTSS
-678 TLGGEA
+678 TTPGGEA
-684 PATSASGA
+684 PATSD
-692 AGETPT
+692 
-698 SGTDTP
+698 SGT
-704 VTSGDKP
+704 
-711 TSSATLG
+711 
-718 GEAPATSASGAA
+718 
-730 GETPTSGTDT
+730 
-740 PVTSGDKPTSSA
+740 
-752 TSGGEA
+752 
-758 PATSGSTSAG
+758 
-768 ETPTSGTDTPATS
+768 
-781 ASGSAGETPTSG
+781 AGETPTSG
-793 TDTPATSGDNPTS
+793 TDTPATSGENPTS

-843 QNVMTT
+843 QSVMTT

-890 IDTAQATLDGQATD
+890 IDAAQAALDGQATD

-974 LSPAEQAKV
+974 LNPAEQAKV
-983 DAINEFKAT
+983 DAMNEFKAT

-1000 QYVSP
+1000 QYVSS
-1005 EYLPYAQSMLQFR
+1005 EYRQAAEGILQAY
-1018 GTNVL
+1018 GINVL
-1023 PYLNTYTTE
+1023 PNLKTYTTQG
-1032 DIQKNQTIL
+1032 IQDNQASL
-1041 KQSMDLY
+1041 KRWMDLY

-1059 RDLEAAVTALQ
+1059 RDLEAAVAALQ

-1136 RRQEALKQLMAEQ
+1136 RRQEALEQLMAEQ

-1276 QRMLKSVNLMRF
+1276 QRMLKTVNLMRF

-1300 NDKRKAMLAVHALA
+1300 NDKRKAMLAAHALA

-1389 DKEAKSG
+1389 DTQAKSG

-1445 WWLRHFDSWP
+1445 WWLRHFDSWL

>member
-213 ETPTSGTD
+213 ETPTSGTE
-221 TPVTSGDKPTSS
+221 TPVTSGDK
-233 ATLGGE
+233 
-239 VPATSAS
+239 
-246 GAAGETPTSGTD
+246 
-258 TPATSGNNSTTSVT
+258 
-272 PGGEVPAT
+272 
-280 SASGSA
+280 
-286 SETPTSGT
+286 
-294 DTPVTSGDKPTSS
+294 
-307 ATLGGEA
+307 
-314 PATSA
+314 
-319 SGAAGETPTSGTDT
+319 
-333 PVTSGDNPT
+333 
-342 TSATPGGKTPATS
+342 
-355 DSGTASETPTSGTD
+355 
-369 TPVTSGDNPTSS
+369 
-381 ATPGGKTPATS
+381 
-392 DSGTASETPTSGTD
+392 
-406 TPVTSGDNPTTSVT
+406 
-420 PGREAPATSDSSTA
+420 
-434 SETPTSGTETPVTS
+434 
-448 GDNPTSSV
+448 
-456 TPGRETPATSDSS
+456 
-469 TASETPTSGTDTP
+469 
-482 VTSGDNPTT
+482 
-491 SVTPGREA
+491 
-499 PATSGSASAGETPS
+499 
-513 SGTETPATSGDNPTT
+513 
-528 SVTPGR
+528 
-534 EAPTT
+534 
-539 SDSSTTSE
+539 
-547 TPTSGT
+547 
-553 DTPVTSG
+553 
-560 DNPTTSATS
+560 
-569 GGKAPATSASGS
+569 
-581 ASETPTSGT
+581 
-590 ETPVTSG
+590 
-597 DNPTSSATLGGE
+597 PTSSATLGGE

-781 ASGSAGETPTSG
+781 ASGAAGETPTSG

-1276 QRMLKSVNLMRF
+1276 QRMLKTVNLMRF

>member
-314 PATSA
+314 TSGDKPTSSATLGGEAPATSA

-513 SGTETPATSGDNPTT
+513 SGTDTPATSGDNPTT

-581 ASETPTSGT
+581 AS
-590 ETPVTSG
+590 
-597 DNPTSSATLGGE
+597 
-609 VPATSASGAA
+609 
-619 GETPTSGTD
+619 
-628 TPATSGNNST
+628 
-638 TSVTPGGEVPATSA
+638 
-652 SGSAS
+652 
-657 ETPTSGT
+657 
-664 ETPVTSG
+664 
-671 DKPTSSA
+671 
-678 TLGGEA
+678 
-684 PATSASGA
+684 
-692 AGETPT
+692 ETPT

-1276 QRMLKSVNLMRF
+1276 QRMLKTVNLMRF

>member
-239 VPATSAS
+239 
-246 GAAGETPTSGTD
+246 
-258 TPATSGNNSTTSVT
+258 
-272 PGGEVPAT
+272 
-280 SASGSA
+280 
-286 SETPTSGT
+286 
-294 DTPVTSGDKPTSS
+294 
-307 ATLGGEA
+307 
-314 PATSA
+314 
-319 SGAAGETPTSGTDT
+319 
-333 PVTSGDNPT
+333 
-342 TSATPGGKTPATS
+342 
-355 DSGTASETPTSGTD
+355 
-369 TPVTSGDNPTSS
+369 
-381 ATPGGKTPATS
+381 
-392 DSGTASETPTSGTD
+392 
-406 TPVTSGDNPTTSVT
+406 
-420 PGREAPATSDSSTA
+420 
-434 SETPTSGTETPVTS
+434 
-448 GDNPTSSV
+448 
-456 TPGRETPATSDSS
+456 
-469 TASETPTSGTDTP
+469 
-482 VTSGDNPTT
+482 
-491 SVTPGREA
+491 
-499 PATSGSASAGETPS
+499 
-513 SGTETPATSGDNPTT
+513 
-528 SVTPGR
+528 
-534 EAPTT
+534 
-539 SDSSTTSE
+539 
-547 TPTSGT
+547 
-553 DTPVTSG
+553 
-560 DNPTTSATS
+560 
-569 GGKAPATSASGS
+569 
-581 ASETPTSGT
+581 
-590 ETPVTSG
+590 
-597 DNPTSSATLGGE
+597 
-609 VPATSASGAA
+609 
-619 GETPTSGTD
+619 
-628 TPATSGNNST
+628 
-638 TSVTPGGEVPATSA
+638 
-652 SGSAS
+652 
-657 ETPTSGT
+657 
-664 ETPVTSG
+664 
-671 DKPTSSA
+671 
-678 TLGGEA
+678 
-684 PATSASGA
+684 
-692 AGETPT
+692 
-698 SGTDTP
+698 
-704 VTSGDKP
+704 
-711 TSSATLG
+711 
-718 GEAPATSASGAA
+718 APATSASGAA

-859 QLAYRTALAAASQLQ
+859 QLAYRIALAAASQLQ

-1276 QRMLKSVNLMRF
+1276 QRMLKTVNLMRF

>member
-189 GDKPTVSVTP
+189 GDKPTV
-199 GGEVP
+199 
-204 ATSASGSAS
+204 
-213 ETPTSGTD
+213 
-221 TPVTSGDKPTSS
+221 
-233 ATLGGE
+233 
-239 VPATSAS
+239 
-246 GAAGETPTSGTD
+246 
-258 TPATSGNNSTTSVT
+258 SVT

-590 ETPVTSG
+590 DTPVTSG
-597 DNPTSSATLGGE
+597 DKPTSSATLGGE

-619 GETPTSGTD
+619 GETPTSGTE

-664 ETPVTSG
+664 DTPVTSG

-781 ASGSAGETPTSG
+781 ASGAAGETPTSG

-1276 QRMLKSVNLMRF
+1276 QRMLKTVNLMRF

>member
-1 MEHKYQMI
+1 
-9 ADRLYRVKLVKKGN
+9 
-23 HWIAIGLTAFT
+23 
-34 LTAFTLGLGPTTIDA
+34 
-49 ASLLPWRATT
+49 
-59 PAEIAPRI
+59 
-67 APTDQTYTFRAGDT
+67 
-81 LWALAQVLGIDYH
+81 
-94 TLMEWNG
+94 
-101 LHEGDQYH
+101 
-109 IPVGTVVKI
+109 
-118 RGNHVTMTTPD
+118 MTTPD

-136 NLPPQAWRTQIGTT
+136 SLPPQAWRTQIGTT
-150 NTILWPQVSSGRSSE
+150 NAILWPQVSSGRSSE
-165 PIGTFGGLGTAA
+165 PIGTFGGLRTAA
-177 TPLDQGSQPTTK
+177 TPLDRGSQPTTK
-189 GDKPTVSVTP
+189 
-199 GGEVP
+199 
-204 ATSASGSAS
+204 
-213 ETPTSGTD
+213 
-221 TPVTSGDKPTSS
+221 
-233 ATLGGE
+233 
-239 VPATSAS
+239 
-246 GAAGETPTSGTD
+246 
-258 TPATSGNNSTTSVT
+258 
-272 PGGEVPAT
+272 
-280 SASGSA
+280 
-286 SETPTSGT
+286 
-294 DTPVTSGDKPTSS
+294 
-307 ATLGGEA
+307 
-314 PATSA
+314 
-319 SGAAGETPTSGTDT
+319 
-333 PVTSGDNPT
+333 
-342 TSATPGGKTPATS
+342 
-355 DSGTASETPTSGTD
+355 
-369 TPVTSGDNPTSS
+369 GDNPTSS
-381 ATPGGKTPATS
+381 ATPGG
-392 DSGTASETPTSGTD
+392 
-406 TPVTSGDNPTTSVT
+406 
-420 PGREAPATSDSSTA
+420 EAPATSDS
-434 SETPTSGTETPVTS
+434 G
-448 GDNPTSSV
+448 SV
-456 TPGRETPATSDSS
+456 G
-469 TASETPTSGTDTP
+469 
-482 VTSGDNPTT
+482 
-491 SVTPGREA
+491 
-499 PATSGSASAGETPS
+499 
-513 SGTETPATSGDNPTT
+513 
-528 SVTPGR
+528 
-534 EAPTT
+534 
-539 SDSSTTSE
+539 
-547 TPTSGT
+547 
-553 DTPVTSG
+553 
-560 DNPTTSATS
+560 
-569 GGKAPATSASGS
+569 
-581 ASETPTSGT
+581 ETPTSGT

-597 DNPTSSATLGGE
+597 DNPTSSATPGGE
-609 VPATSASGAA
+609 APATSDSGTA

-628 TPATSGNNST
+628 TPATSG
-638 TSVTPGGEVPATSA
+638 E
-652 SGSAS
+652 
-657 ETPTSGT
+657 
-664 ETPVTSG
+664 
-671 DKPTSSA
+671 
-678 TLGGEA
+678 
-684 PATSASGA
+684 
-692 AGETPT
+692 
-698 SGTDTP
+698 
-704 VTSGDKP
+704 
-711 TSSATLG
+711 
-718 GEAPATSASGAA
+718 
-730 GETPTSGTDT
+730 
-740 PVTSGDKPTSSA
+740 
-752 TSGGEA
+752 
-758 PATSGSTSAG
+758 
-768 ETPTSGTDTPATS
+768 
-781 ASGSAGETPTSG
+781 
-793 TDTPATSGDNPTS
+793 NPTS

-843 QNVMTT
+843 QSVMTT

-890 IDTAQATLDGQATD
+890 IDAAQAALDGQATD
-904 FKAATI
+904 FKEATI

-974 LSPAEQAKV
+974 LNPAEQAKV
-983 DAINEFKAT
+983 DAMNEFKAT

-1005 EYLPYAQSMLQFR
+1005 EYRQAAEGILQAY
-1018 GTNVL
+1018 GINVL
-1023 PYLNTYTTE
+1023 PNLKTYTTQG
-1032 DIQKNQTIL
+1032 IQDNQASL
-1041 KQSMDLY
+1041 KRWMDLY
-1048 IQSSAQQMQGR
+1048 IQSSAQQMQGW
-1059 RDLEAAVTALQ
+1059 RDLEAAVAALQ

-1136 RRQEALKQLMAEQ
+1136 RRQEALEQLMAEQ

-1276 QRMLKSVNLMRF
+1276 QRMLKTVNLMRF

-1300 NDKRKAMLAVHALA
+1300 NDKRKAMLAAHALA

-1389 DKEAKSG
+1389 DTQAKSG